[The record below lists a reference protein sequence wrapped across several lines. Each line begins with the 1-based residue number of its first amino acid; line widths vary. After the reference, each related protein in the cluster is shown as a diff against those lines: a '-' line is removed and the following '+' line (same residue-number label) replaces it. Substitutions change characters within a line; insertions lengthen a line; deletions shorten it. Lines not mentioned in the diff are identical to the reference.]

1 MENKPSDK
9 QSNMPLDK
17 ILYRVAKIE
26 SDRGEPD
33 KIWAITDIDDLIAST
48 DTDSATLYD
57 DDDDELLMSI
67 AYYKNR
73 YSDDDTSSEREPIY
87 ADPNEPESEPD
98 EEPEAELAEPET
110 PADEPEAPA
119 ETESE
124 EPAALAESDEAEQTA
139 ENEESIETEKL
150 EEPASEASFAESEE
164 TQSAG
169 ETYFTQSESEAAAE
183 APEEPEEAEAVQGS
197 ADEAES
203 EAEEAA
209 AEEVAADE
217 SEDIY
222 SDSKFEL
229 SVVKTDSEDEEATQE
244 TEPKNEADTDESDES
259 NGTDDP
265 DNSDNILT
273 LHGEEEE
280 SEAEEP
286 QSEDEAEKK
295 PTVEELFGAPASR
308 YFGEPSEKPE
318 EDSER
323 ESRAIPGLF
332 GDTVVFG
339 PMKSLSEPTKS
350 KPDDEYKTK
359 LMTAIGSAKAPQ
371 SAETIEKPGVILKRG
386 PLSETSGLEPLPQVI
401 PAEEFVGSGDDKPAS
416 IEDQPFTNPAA
427 GNQPEEE
434 QMMLSGFGEEPET
447 EKIDEDELRSE
458 LDKKRAE
465 KKKKFVLLGGIG
477 DDEPQEDEDQPEE
490 EEEEPDEQP
499 EEKKKRSE
507 KAPLEYE
514 KPEQRGR
521 VYNSLKNAASQFKTS
536 VIGLCVLEG
545 VSLLLLLV
553 PKILEWAAIDAPA
566 FDRGGAGLAA
576 ANIVLLLAS
585 FYLAFPNILSGV
597 KALANGRVTGGAV
610 GGLTFVLAFVQAI
623 LSFFNK
629 SPEGASGMFYCA
641 AAIFALLMTAENSSR
656 GTARV
661 MQNFLFCTA
670 KRKSGLYGIR
680 AIESEKDA
688 FEVGRALKM
697 GNPDILYSGRVE
709 FPADFIKNS
718 EANSPADSCIKRS
731 LIISSA
737 VSVLLA
743 VISGIITKDIFQA
756 FGVLTGAF
764 CLTSPCA
771 IELALMIP
779 LYLENRKLNSDG
791 GMIAGYDAAL
801 ECSEAVAASVD
812 SADLF
817 DRAACEM
824 HGMKDF
830 HTVRIDDVLL
840 YAVAIVLKSG
850 GPLTDV
856 FNRIIGGSTELLPPV
871 RDMIYEDRLGLS
883 ATIYNQRVLLGNRN
897 LLTHHNIEV
906 PLKSEE
912 DKVKRNGRKILYI
925 AIDSQVAAMFVFNY
939 AEDASL
945 KDSIN
950 EMADNGF
957 SLVVRTD
964 DPNVTDELIAAR
976 FGIAQKDVKMTL
988 SHGARIFSAYRDS
1001 VVNSAPAKVMHDGSA
1016 RSYFKSIAACGRLA
1030 NFASRWAVFALIV
1043 QAVVAAGAILC
1054 VALKAFAFVSPLT
1067 AVIVQTAIVAFSVI
1081 LEKFKR

>member
-1 MENKPSDK
+1 
-9 QSNMPLDK
+9 MPLDK
-17 ILYRVAKIE
+17 VLYQVAKIE
-26 SDRGEPD
+26 HDSGEPD
-33 KIWAITDIDDLIAST
+33 KIWKITDIDDLIAST
-48 DTDSATLYD
+48 DADSTALDY

-73 YSDDDTSSEREPIY
+73 YSDDDISSEYETIY
-87 ADPNEPESEPD
+87 TDPKEPESEPD
-98 EEPEAELAEPET
+98 EEPESEEAEPEN
-110 PADEPEAPA
+110 PADEPEASAEAEAEEPA
-119 ETESE
+119 EPAESDVAEQTVENKEPVSEVPFAKPEETES
-124 EPAALAESDEAEQTA
+124 
-139 ENEESIETEKL
+139 
-150 EEPASEASFAESEE
+150 
-164 TQSAG
+164 AG
-169 ETYFTQSESEAAAE
+169 ESYFESEAATESPA
-183 APEEPEEAEAVQGS
+183 EPEETEAVQES
-197 ADEAES
+197 ADEIEP
-203 EAEEAA
+203 EAEEVK
-209 AEEVAADE
+209 AEEVPADE

-222 SDSKFEL
+222 SDSKIEL
-229 SVVKTDSEDEEATQE
+229 SVVKADGEDDDIQE
-244 TEPKNEADTDESDES
+244 SEPKDEVDTDESNKTDES
-259 NGTDDP
+259 

-280 SEAEEP
+280 SED
-286 QSEDEAEKK
+286 EDEAEKK

-308 YFGEPSEKPE
+308 YFGEPTEEPE

-339 PMKSLSEPTKS
+339 PMKSLSEPTQN

-371 SAETIEKPGVILKRG
+371 STETIEKPGVILKRG

-401 PAEEFVGSGDDKPAS
+401 PAEEFVGSGDNKPAS

-465 KKKKFVLLGGIG
+465 KKKKFVLLGGLG
-477 DDEPQEDEDQPEE
+477 DDEPQEDENLPEE
-490 EEEEPDEQP
+490 KEDEPEEQP
-499 EEKKKRSE
+499 EKKRKHSE

-545 VSLLLLLV
+545 VSLLLLLI

-610 GGLTFVLAFVQAI
+610 GGLTFILALVQTI

-779 LYLENRKLNSDG
+779 LYLENRKLNSEG
-791 GMIAGYDAAL
+791 GMIASYDAAL

-897 LLTHHNIEV
+897 LLTRHNIEV

-976 FGIAQKDVKMTL
+976 FGIAQKDIKMTL

-1001 VVNSAPAKVMHDGSA
+1001 VVDSAPAKVMHDGSA

-1067 AVIVQTAIVAFSVI
+1067 AVIVQAAIVAFSVI

>member
-1 MENKPSDK
+1 
-9 QSNMPLDK
+9 MPLDK
-17 ILYRVAKIE
+17 VLYQVAKIE
-26 SDRGEPD
+26 HDSGEPD
-33 KIWAITDIDDLIAST
+33 KIWKITDIDDLIAST
-48 DTDSATLYD
+48 DADSTALDY

-73 YSDDDTSSEREPIY
+73 YSDDDISSEYETIY
-87 ADPNEPESEPD
+87 TDPKEPESEPD
-98 EEPEAELAEPET
+98 EEPEPEEAEPEI
-110 PADEPEAPA
+110 PADEPEASAEA
-119 ETESE
+119 ETE
-124 EPAALAESDEAEQTA
+124 EPAEPAESDEAEQTV
-139 ENEESIETEKL
+139 ENKEPVSEVSFAKPEETES
-150 EEPASEASFAESEE
+150 ASES
-164 TQSAG
+164 
-169 ETYFTQSESEAAAE
+169 YFESEAATESPA
-183 APEEPEEAEAVQGS
+183 EPEEAEAAQES
-197 ADEAES
+197 ADEIEP
-203 EAEEAA
+203 EAEEVK
-209 AEEVAADE
+209 AEEVPADE

-222 SDSKFEL
+222 SDSKIEL
-229 SVVKTDSEDEEATQE
+229 SVVKTDGENDDIQKS
-244 TEPKNEADTDESDES
+244 EPKDEVDTDESNKTDES
-259 NGTDDP
+259 

-280 SEAEEP
+280 SED
-286 QSEDEAEKK
+286 EDEAEKK

-308 YFGEPSEKPE
+308 YFGEPTEEPE

-339 PMKSLSEPTKS
+339 PMKSLSEPTQN

-465 KKKKFVLLGGIG
+465 KKKKFVLLGGLG
-477 DDEPQEDEDQPEE
+477 DDEPQEDENL
-490 EEEEPDEQP
+490 P
-499 EEKKKRSE
+499 EEKEDEPEEQPKKKRKHSE

-545 VSLLLLLV
+545 VSLLLLLI
-553 PKILEWAAIDAPA
+553 PKILEWAAIDASA

-610 GGLTFVLAFVQAI
+610 GGLTFILALVQTI

-629 SPEGASGMFYCA
+629 SPEGASGIFYCA

-779 LYLENRKLNSDG
+779 LYLENRKLNSEG

-976 FGIAQKDVKMTL
+976 FGIAQKDIKMTL

-1001 VVNSAPAKVMHDGSA
+1001 VVDSAPAKVMHDGSA

-1067 AVIVQTAIVAFSVI
+1067 AVIVQAAIVAFSVI

>member
-1 MENKPSDK
+1 MENKSSDRQGK
-9 QSNMPLDK
+9 ISLDK
-17 ILYRVAKIE
+17 IVREIAELE
-26 SDRGEPD
+26 SSRGEPD
-33 KIWAITDIDDLIAST
+33 KIWSLSDIDELIAST
-48 DTDSATLYD
+48 NAVSPVPADED
-57 DDDDELLMSI
+57 DAELLTSI
-67 AYYKNR
+67 QYYEDA
-73 YSDDDTSSEREPIY
+73 YSDDKASGYEPVREP
-87 ADPNEPESEPD
+87 EPEY
-98 EEPEAELAEPET
+98 EPEETAEPEQG
-110 PADEPEAPA
+110 ADEPDVDISDKTEDEVPAEPEEANEAPA
-119 ETESE
+119 EA
-124 EPAALAESDEAEQTA
+124 EPADEMPAEEAVP
-139 ENEESIETEKL
+139 EK
-150 EEPASEASFAESEE
+150 
-164 TQSAG
+164 TDSAPV
-169 ETYFTQSESEAAAE
+169 EAE
-183 APEEPEEAEAVQGS
+183 APEEEPDGAPAED
-197 ADEAES
+197 ADEAL
-203 EAEEAA
+203 AEDG
-209 AEEVAADE
+209 EE
-217 SEDIY
+217 IY

-229 SVVKTDSEDEEATQE
+229 SVAESDGDSDT
-244 TEPKNEADTDESDES
+244 DTDE
-259 NGTDDP
+259 NR
-265 DNSDNILT
+265 
-273 LHGEEEE
+273 
-280 SEAEEP
+280 EAERENVVPLNGKDETP
-286 QSEDEAEKK
+286 QDGAEEKK
-295 PTVEELFGAPASR
+295 PTVEELFGAPAAR
-308 YFGEPSEKPE
+308 YFGEPADETE
-318 EDSER
+318 DDSEN
-323 ESRAIPGLF
+323 EERAVPGLF
-332 GDTVVFG
+332 DDTVVFG
-339 PMKSLSEPTKS
+339 PMKTLSEPTRK
-350 KPDDEYKTK
+350 DGDEYKTK
-359 LMTAIGSAKAPQ
+359 LISAIGSANAPQ
-371 SAETIEKPGVILKRG
+371 SSETIEKPGVILKRG
-386 PLSETSGLEPLPQVI
+386 PLSETSGLEPLPKVI
-401 PAEEFVGSGDDKPAS
+401 PAEDFVGSENDTASS
-416 IEDQPFTNPAA
+416 IEDRPFTNPAA
-427 GNQPEEE
+427 ENRPEEE

-447 EKIDEDELRSE
+447 EKIDEDELRDE
-458 LDKKRAE
+458 LSKKRAE
-465 KKKKFVLLGGIG
+465 KKKKFVLLSNL
-477 DDEPQEDEDQPEE
+477 DENEPQQEESRPEE
-490 EEEEPDEQP
+490 KAEEPEEQP
-499 EEKKKRSE
+499 KKKKKRSE

-521 VYNSLKNAASQFKTS
+521 IYNSLKNAATQLKTS
-536 VIGLCVLEG
+536 AIGLCVIEG
-545 VSLLLLLV
+545 VALLLLLV

-576 ANIVLLLAS
+576 ANLVLLLAS
-585 FYLAFPNILSGV
+585 FYLAFPCILSGM
-597 KALANGRVTGGAV
+597 KALAKGRVTGGAA
-610 GGLTFVLAFVQAI
+610 GGITFILALVQTV

-629 SPEGASGMFYCA
+629 SPEGASGVFYCSA
-641 AAIFALLMTAENSSR
+641 AVFALLMTAENGSR
-656 GTARV
+656 GSARV

-688 FEVGRALKM
+688 FEVGRSLKM
-697 GNPDILYSGRVE
+697 GNPDILYSGKVK
-709 FPADFIKNS
+709 FPAEFIKNS
-718 EANSPADSCIKRS
+718 EANSPADSCVKRS

-743 VISGIITKDIFQA
+743 VISGIITRDFFQA

-779 LYLENRKLNSDG
+779 LYLENRKLNSEG
-791 GMIAGYDAAL
+791 GMIAGYDAAV
-801 ECSEAVAASVD
+801 ECSEAVAAAVD

-906 PLKSEE
+906 PLKSDE

-945 KDSIN
+945 KESLN

-976 FGIAQKDVKMTL
+976 FGIAQKDIKMTF

-1001 VVNSAPAKVMHDGSA
+1001 VVDSAPAKVMHDGSA

-1030 NFASRWAVFALIV
+1030 NFASRWAVFALIM

-1067 AVIVQTAIVAFSVI
+1067 AVTVQCATVLFSVI
-1081 LEKFKR
+1081 LEKFKK

>member
-1 MENKPSDK
+1 
-9 QSNMPLDK
+9 MPLDK
-17 ILYRVAKIE
+17 VLYQVAKIE
-26 SDRGEPD
+26 HDSGEPD
-33 KIWAITDIDDLIAST
+33 KIWKITDIDDLIAST
-48 DTDSATLYD
+48 DADSTALDY

-73 YSDDDTSSEREPIY
+73 YSDDDISSEYETIY
-87 ADPNEPESEPD
+87 ADPKEPESEPD
-98 EEPEAELAEPET
+98 EEPEPEEAEPEN
-110 PADEPEAPA
+110 PADEPEASAEA
-119 ETESE
+119 ETE
-124 EPAALAESDEAEQTA
+124 EPAEPAESDEAEQTV
-139 ENEESIETEKL
+139 ENKEPVSEVSFAKPEETE
-150 EEPASEASFAESEE
+150 
-164 TQSAG
+164 SAG
-169 ETYFTQSESEAAAE
+169 ESYFTEPESEAATE
-183 APEEPEEAEAVQGS
+183 APAEPEEAEAAQES
-197 ADEAES
+197 ADEIEP
-203 EAEEAA
+203 EAEEVK
-209 AEEVAADE
+209 AEEVPADE

-222 SDSKFEL
+222 SDSEFEL
-229 SVVKTDSEDEEATQE
+229 SVVKADGEDDDIQKA
-244 TEPKNEADTDESDES
+244 EPKDEVDTDESNKTDES
-259 NGTDDP
+259 

-280 SEAEEP
+280 SED
-286 QSEDEAEKK
+286 EDEAEKK

-308 YFGEPSEKPE
+308 YFGEPAEEPE

-339 PMKSLSEPTKS
+339 PMKSLSEPTQN

-401 PAEEFVGSGDDKPAS
+401 PAEEFVGSEDDKPAS

-465 KKKKFVLLGGIG
+465 KKKKFVLLGGLG
-477 DDEPQEDEDQPEE
+477 DDEPQEDENL
-490 EEEEPDEQP
+490 P
-499 EEKKKRSE
+499 EEKEDESEEQHEKKRKHSE

-545 VSLLLLLV
+545 VSLLLLLI

-610 GGLTFVLAFVQAI
+610 GGLTFILALVQTI

-718 EANSPADSCIKRS
+718 EASSPADSCIKRS

-771 IELALMIP
+771 IELALIIP
-779 LYLENRKLNSDG
+779 LYLENRKLNSEG

-939 AEDASL
+939 AEDTSL

-976 FGIAQKDVKMTL
+976 FGIAQKDIKMTL

-1001 VVNSAPAKVMHDGSA
+1001 VVDSAPAKVMHDGSA

>member
-1 MENKPSDK
+1 MENRSSDK
-9 QSNMPLDK
+9 RSKISLD
-17 ILYRVAKIE
+17 RVLREVAE
-26 SDRGEPD
+26 LENSRGEPD
-33 KIWAITDIDDLIAST
+33 RIWSLSDIDDLLAST
-48 DTDSATLYD
+48 DTDSAAPADED
-57 DDDDELLMSI
+57 DTELLSSI
-67 AYYKNR
+67 QYYEGR
-73 YSDDDTSSEREPIY
+73 YSDDDTSSEYETIYTQKEAEEP
-87 ADPNEPESEPD
+87 ADRTAEPVK
-98 EEPEAELAEPET
+98 EPEAEIVDEAEAEPEI
-110 PADEPEAPA
+110 PSAEAEIAAEPEIEESAESDDAEQADEESVEDEEPVSEESFSELE
-119 ETESE
+119 ETESVG
-124 EPAALAESDEAEQTA
+124 ES
-139 ENEESIETEKL
+139 
-150 EEPASEASFAESEE
+150 
-164 TQSAG
+164 
-169 ETYFTQSESEAAAE
+169 YFTESAAE
-183 APEEPEEAEAVQGS
+183 VPAEPEEAEAAQEI
-197 ADEAES
+197 ADEAEP
-203 EAEEAA
+203 EGEEAQV
-209 AEEVAADE
+209 EEIPADE

-222 SDSKFEL
+222 SDSKLEL
-229 SVVKTDSEDEEATQE
+229 SVVKADGEDDDIHESD
-244 TEPKNEADTDESDES
+244 NEVDTDESDES
-259 NGTDDP
+259 DETDESDK
-265 DNSDNILT
+265 DDNILT

-280 SEAEEP
+280 SEDEG
-286 QSEDEAEKK
+286 EAEKK

-308 YFGEPSEKPE
+308 YFGEPTEEPE

-339 PMKSLSEPTKS
+339 PMKSLSEPAKN

-359 LMTAIGSAKAPQ
+359 LMAAIGSAKASQ

-465 KKKKFVLLGGIG
+465 KKKKFVLLSGLG
-477 DDEPQEDEDQPEE
+477 DDEPQEDENL
-490 EEEEPDEQP
+490 P
-499 EEKKKRSE
+499 EEKEDEPEKQPEKKKKHSE

-521 VYNSLKNAASQFKTS
+521 VYNSLKNTASQFKTS

-566 FDRGGAGLAA
+566 FDCGGAGLAA

-610 GGLTFVLAFVQAI
+610 GGLTFILALVQTI

-779 LYLENRKLNSDG
+779 LYLENRKLNSEG

-1001 VVNSAPAKVMHDGSA
+1001 VVDSAPAKVMHDGSA

-1067 AVIVQTAIVAFSVI
+1067 AVIVQAAIVAFSVI

>member
-1 MENKPSDK
+1 MENKSSDRQGK
-9 QSNMPLDK
+9 ISLDK
-17 ILYRVAKIE
+17 IVREIAELE
-26 SDRGEPD
+26 SSRGEPD
-33 KIWAITDIDDLIAST
+33 KIWSLSDIDELIAST
-48 DTDSATLYD
+48 NAVSPVPADED
-57 DDDDELLMSI
+57 DAELLTSI
-67 AYYKNR
+67 QYYEDA
-73 YSDDDTSSEREPIY
+73 YSDDKASGYEPVREP
-87 ADPNEPESEPD
+87 EPEPEY
-98 EEPEAELAEPET
+98 EPEETAEPEQG
-110 PADEPEAPA
+110 ADEPDVDISDKTEDEVPAEPEEANEAPA
-119 ETESE
+119 EA
-124 EPAALAESDEAEQTA
+124 EPADEMPAEEAVP
-139 ENEESIETEKL
+139 EK
-150 EEPASEASFAESEE
+150 
-164 TQSAG
+164 TDSAPV
-169 ETYFTQSESEAAAE
+169 EAE
-183 APEEPEEAEAVQGS
+183 APEEEPDGAPAKD
-197 ADEAES
+197 ADEAP
-203 EAEEAA
+203 AEDG
-209 AEEVAADE
+209 EE
-217 SEDIY
+217 IY

-229 SVVKTDSEDEEATQE
+229 SVAESDGDGDT
-244 TEPKNEADTDESDES
+244 DTDE
-259 NGTDDP
+259 NR
-265 DNSDNILT
+265 
-273 LHGEEEE
+273 
-280 SEAEEP
+280 EAEREKVVP
-286 QSEDEAEKK
+286 LNGEDETPQDGAEEKK
-295 PTVEELFGAPASR
+295 PTVEELFGAPAAR
-308 YFGEPSEKPE
+308 YFGEPAE
-318 EDSER
+318 ETENDSEN
-323 ESRAIPGLF
+323 EERAVPGLF
-332 GDTVVFG
+332 DDTVVFG
-339 PMKSLSEPTKS
+339 PMKTLSEPTRK
-350 KPDDEYKTK
+350 DGDEYKTK
-359 LMTAIGSAKAPQ
+359 LISAIGSANAPQ
-371 SAETIEKPGVILKRG
+371 SSETIEKPGVILKRG
-386 PLSETSGLEPLPQVI
+386 PLSETSGLEPLPKVI
-401 PAEEFVGSGDDKPAS
+401 PAEDFVGSENDTASS

-427 GNQPEEE
+427 ENRPEEE

-447 EKIDEDELRSE
+447 EKIDEDELRDE
-458 LDKKRAE
+458 LSKKRAE
-465 KKKKFVLLGGIG
+465 KKKKFVLLSNL
-477 DDEPQEDEDQPEE
+477 DENEPQQEESRPEE
-490 EEEEPDEQP
+490 KAEDPEEQP
-499 EEKKKRSE
+499 KKKKKRSE

-521 VYNSLKNAASQFKTS
+521 IYNSLKNAATQLKTS
-536 VIGLCVLEG
+536 AIGLCVIEG
-545 VSLLLLLV
+545 VALLLLLV

-576 ANIVLLLAS
+576 ANLVLLLAS
-585 FYLAFPNILSGV
+585 FYLAFPCILSGI
-597 KALANGRVTGGAV
+597 KALAKGRVTGGAA
-610 GGLTFVLAFVQAI
+610 GGITFILALVQTV

-629 SPEGASGMFYCA
+629 SPEGASGVFYCSA
-641 AAIFALLMTAENSSR
+641 AVFALLMTAENGSR
-656 GTARV
+656 GSARV

-688 FEVGRALKM
+688 FEVGRSLKM
-697 GNPDILYSGRVE
+697 GNPDILYSGKVK
-709 FPADFIKNS
+709 FPAEFIKNS
-718 EANSPADSCIKRS
+718 EANSPADSCVKRS

-743 VISGIITKDIFQA
+743 VISGIITRDFFQA

-779 LYLENRKLNSDG
+779 LYLENRKLNSEG
-791 GMIAGYDAAL
+791 GMIAGYDAAV
-801 ECSEAVAASVD
+801 ECSEAVAAAVD

-906 PLKSEE
+906 PLKSDE

-945 KDSIN
+945 KESLN

-976 FGIAQKDVKMTL
+976 FGIAQKDIKMTF

-1001 VVNSAPAKVMHDGSA
+1001 VVDSAPAKVMHDGSA

-1030 NFASRWAVFALIV
+1030 NFASRWAVFALIM

-1067 AVIVQTAIVAFSVI
+1067 AVTVQCATVLFSVI
-1081 LEKFKR
+1081 LEKFKK

>member
-1 MENKPSDK
+1 
-9 QSNMPLDK
+9 MPLDK
-17 ILYRVAKIE
+17 VLYQVAKIE
-26 SDRGEPD
+26 HDSGEPD
-33 KIWAITDIDDLIAST
+33 KIWKITDIDDLIAST
-48 DTDSATLYD
+48 DADSTALDY

-73 YSDDDTSSEREPIY
+73 YSDDDISSEYETIY
-87 ADPNEPESEPD
+87 TDPKEPESEPD
-98 EEPEAELAEPET
+98 EEPEPEEAEPEI
-110 PADEPEAPA
+110 PADEPEASAEA
-119 ETESE
+119 ETE
-124 EPAALAESDEAEQTA
+124 EPAEPAESDEAEQTV
-139 ENEESIETEKL
+139 ENKEPVSEVSFANPEETE
-150 EEPASEASFAESEE
+150 
-164 TQSAG
+164 SAG
-169 ETYFTQSESEAAAE
+169 ESYFESEAATESPA
-183 APEEPEEAEAVQGS
+183 EPEETEAVQES
-197 ADEAES
+197 ADEIEP
-203 EAEEAA
+203 EAEEVK
-209 AEEVAADE
+209 AEEVPADE

-222 SDSKFEL
+222 SDSEFEL
-229 SVVKTDSEDEEATQE
+229 SVVKTDGEDDDIQE
-244 TEPKNEADTDESDES
+244 SEPKDEVDTDESNKTDES
-259 NGTDDP
+259 

-280 SEAEEP
+280 SGD
-286 QSEDEAEKK
+286 EDEAEKK

-308 YFGEPSEKPE
+308 YFGEPTEEPE

-339 PMKSLSEPTKS
+339 PMKSLSEPTQN

-465 KKKKFVLLGGIG
+465 KKKKFVLLGGLG
-477 DDEPQEDEDQPEE
+477 DDEPQEDENL
-490 EEEEPDEQP
+490 P
-499 EEKKKRSE
+499 EEKEYEPEEQHEKKRKHSE

-545 VSLLLLLV
+545 VSLLLLLI

-585 FYLAFPNILSGV
+585 FYLAFPHILSGV

-610 GGLTFVLAFVQAI
+610 GGLTFILALVQTI

-779 LYLENRKLNSDG
+779 LYLENRKLNSEG

-976 FGIAQKDVKMTL
+976 FGIAQKDIKMTL

-1001 VVNSAPAKVMHDGSA
+1001 VVDSAPAKVMHDGSA

>member
-1 MENKPSDK
+1 MENKSSDRRGK
-9 QSNMPLDK
+9 ISLDK
-17 ILYRVAKIE
+17 IVREIAELE
-26 SDRGEPD
+26 SSRGEPD
-33 KIWAITDIDDLIAST
+33 KIWSLSDIDELIAST
-48 DTDSATLYD
+48 NAVSPVPADED
-57 DDDDELLMSI
+57 DAELLTSI
-67 AYYKNR
+67 QYYEDA
-73 YSDDDTSSEREPIY
+73 YSDDKAFGYEPV
-87 ADPNEPESEPD
+87 PEPEPEY
-98 EEPEAELAEPET
+98 EPEETAEPEQG
-110 PADEPEAPA
+110 ADEPDVDISDKTEDEVPAEPEEANEAPA
-119 ETESE
+119 EA
-124 EPAALAESDEAEQTA
+124 EPADEMPAEEAVP
-139 ENEESIETEKL
+139 EK
-150 EEPASEASFAESEE
+150 
-164 TQSAG
+164 TDSAPV
-169 ETYFTQSESEAAAE
+169 EAE
-183 APEEPEEAEAVQGS
+183 APEEEPDGAPAED
-197 ADEAES
+197 ADEAL
-203 EAEEAA
+203 AEDG
-209 AEEVAADE
+209 EE
-217 SEDIY
+217 IY
-222 SDSKFEL
+222 SDSNFEL
-229 SVVKTDSEDEEATQE
+229 SVAESDGDGDT
-244 TEPKNEADTDESDES
+244 DTDE
-259 NGTDDP
+259 NR
-265 DNSDNILT
+265 
-273 LHGEEEE
+273 
-280 SEAEEP
+280 EAEREKVVP
-286 QSEDEAEKK
+286 LNGEDETPQDGAEEKK
-295 PTVEELFGAPASR
+295 PTVEELFGAPAAR
-308 YFGEPSEKPE
+308 YFGEPADETE
-318 EDSER
+318 DDSEN
-323 ESRAIPGLF
+323 EERAVPGLF
-332 GDTVVFG
+332 DDTVVFG
-339 PMKSLSEPTKS
+339 PMKTLSEPTRK
-350 KPDDEYKTK
+350 DGDEYKTK
-359 LMTAIGSAKAPQ
+359 LISAIGSANAPQ
-371 SAETIEKPGVILKRG
+371 SSETIEKPGVILKRG
-386 PLSETSGLEPLPQVI
+386 PLSETSGLEPLPKVI
-401 PAEEFVGSGDDKPAS
+401 PAEDFVGSENDTASS

-427 GNQPEEE
+427 ENRPEEE

-447 EKIDEDELRSE
+447 EKIDEDELRDE
-458 LDKKRAE
+458 LSKKRAE
-465 KKKKFVLLGGIG
+465 KKKKFVLLSNL
-477 DDEPQEDEDQPEE
+477 DENEPQQEESRPEE
-490 EEEEPDEQP
+490 KAEEPEEQP
-499 EEKKKRSE
+499 KKKKKRSE

-521 VYNSLKNAASQFKTS
+521 IYNSLKNAATQLKTS
-536 VIGLCVLEG
+536 AIGLCVIEG
-545 VSLLLLLV
+545 VALLLLLV

-576 ANIVLLLAS
+576 ANLVLLLAS
-585 FYLAFPNILSGV
+585 FYLAFPCILSGM
-597 KALANGRVTGGAV
+597 KALAKGRVTGGAA
-610 GGLTFVLAFVQAI
+610 GGITFILALVQTV

-629 SPEGASGMFYCA
+629 SPEGASGVFYCSA
-641 AAIFALLMTAENSSR
+641 AVFALLMTAENGSR
-656 GTARV
+656 GSARV

-688 FEVGRALKM
+688 FEVGRSLKM
-697 GNPDILYSGRVE
+697 GNPDILYSGKVK
-709 FPADFIKNS
+709 FPAEFIKNS
-718 EANSPADSCIKRS
+718 EANSPADSCVKRS

-743 VISGIITKDIFQA
+743 VISGIITRDFFQA

-779 LYLENRKLNSDG
+779 LYLENRKLNSEG
-791 GMIAGYDAAL
+791 GMIAGYDAAV
-801 ECSEAVAASVD
+801 ECSEAVAAAVD

-906 PLKSEE
+906 PLKSDE

-945 KDSIN
+945 KESLN

-976 FGIAQKDVKMTL
+976 FGIAQKDIKMTL

-1001 VVNSAPAKVMHDGSA
+1001 VVDSAPAKVMHDGSA

-1030 NFASRWAVFALIV
+1030 NFASRWAVFALIM

-1067 AVIVQTAIVAFSVI
+1067 AVTVQCATVLFSVI
-1081 LEKFKR
+1081 LEKFKK

>member
-1 MENKPSDK
+1 
-9 QSNMPLDK
+9 MPLDK
-17 ILYRVAKIE
+17 VLYQVAKIE
-26 SDRGEPD
+26 HDSGEPD
-33 KIWAITDIDDLIAST
+33 KIWKITDIDDLIAST
-48 DTDSATLYD
+48 DADSTALDY

-73 YSDDDTSSEREPIY
+73 YSDDDISSEYETIY
-87 ADPNEPESEPD
+87 TDPKEPESEPD
-98 EEPEAELAEPET
+98 EEPEPEEAEPEN
-110 PADEPEAPA
+110 PADEAEASAEA
-119 ETESE
+119 ETE
-124 EPAALAESDEAEQTA
+124 EPAEPAESDEAEQTV
-139 ENEESIETEKL
+139 ENKEPVSGVSFAKPEETE
-150 EEPASEASFAESEE
+150 SVGES
-164 TQSAG
+164 
-169 ETYFTQSESEAAAE
+169 YFESEAATE
-183 APEEPEEAEAVQGS
+183 APAEPEETEAAQES
-197 ADEAES
+197 ADEIEP
-203 EAEEAA
+203 EAEEVK
-209 AEEVAADE
+209 AEEVPADE

-222 SDSKFEL
+222 SDSEFEL
-229 SVVKTDSEDEEATQE
+229 SVVKADGEDDDIQE
-244 TEPKNEADTDESDES
+244 SEPKDEVDTDESNKTDES
-259 NGTDDP
+259 

-280 SEAEEP
+280 SGD
-286 QSEDEAEKK
+286 EDEAEKK

-308 YFGEPSEKPE
+308 YFGEPTEEPE

-339 PMKSLSEPTKS
+339 PMKSLSEPTQN

-465 KKKKFVLLGGIG
+465 KKKKFVLLGGLG
-477 DDEPQEDEDQPEE
+477 DDEPQEDENLPEE
-490 EEEEPDEQP
+490 KEDEPEEQP
-499 EEKKKRSE
+499 EKKKKHSE

-545 VSLLLLLV
+545 VSLLLLLI

-610 GGLTFVLAFVQAI
+610 GGLTFILALVQTI

-779 LYLENRKLNSDG
+779 LYLENRKLNSEG

-976 FGIAQKDVKMTL
+976 FGIAQKDIKMTL

-1001 VVNSAPAKVMHDGSA
+1001 VVDSAPAKVMHDGSA

>member
-1 MENKPSDK
+1 
-9 QSNMPLDK
+9 MPLDK
-17 ILYRVAKIE
+17 VLYQVAKIE
-26 SDRGEPD
+26 HDSGEPD
-33 KIWAITDIDDLIAST
+33 KIWKITDIDDLIAST
-48 DTDSATLYD
+48 DADSTALDY

-73 YSDDDTSSEREPIY
+73 YSDDDISSEYETIY
-87 ADPNEPESEPD
+87 TDPKEPESEPD
-98 EEPEAELAEPET
+98 EEPEPEEAEPEI
-110 PADEPEAPA
+110 PADEPEASAEA
-119 ETESE
+119 ETE
-124 EPAALAESDEAEQTA
+124 EPAEPAESDEAEQTV
-139 ENEESIETEKL
+139 ENKEPVSEVSFAKPEETE
-150 EEPASEASFAESEE
+150 
-164 TQSAG
+164 SAG
-169 ETYFTQSESEAAAE
+169 ESYFESEAATE
-183 APEEPEEAEAVQGS
+183 APVEP
-197 ADEAES
+197 
-203 EAEEAA
+203 EAEEVK
-209 AEEVAADE
+209 AEEVPADE

-222 SDSKFEL
+222 SDSKIEL
-229 SVVKTDSEDEEATQE
+229 SVVKADGEDDDIQE
-244 TEPKNEADTDESDES
+244 SEPKDEVDTDESNKTDES
-259 NGTDDP
+259 

-280 SEAEEP
+280 SED
-286 QSEDEAEKK
+286 EDEAEKK

-308 YFGEPSEKPE
+308 YFGEPTEEPE

-339 PMKSLSEPTKS
+339 PMKTLSEPTQN

-465 KKKKFVLLGGIG
+465 KKKKFVLLGGLG
-477 DDEPQEDEDQPEE
+477 DDEPQEDENPPEE
-490 EEEEPDEQP
+490 KEDEPEEQP
-499 EEKKKRSE
+499 EKKRKHSE

-545 VSLLLLLV
+545 VSLLLLLI

-610 GGLTFVLAFVQAI
+610 GGLTFILALVQTI

-779 LYLENRKLNSDG
+779 LYLENRKLNSEG

-976 FGIAQKDVKMTL
+976 FGIAQKDIKMTL

-1001 VVNSAPAKVMHDGSA
+1001 VVDSAPAKVMHDGSA

-1067 AVIVQTAIVAFSVI
+1067 AVIVQAAIVAFSVI

>member
-1 MENKPSDK
+1 
-9 QSNMPLDK
+9 MPLDK
-17 ILYRVAKIE
+17 VLYQVAKIE
-26 SDRGEPD
+26 HDSGEPD
-33 KIWAITDIDDLIAST
+33 KIWKITDIDDLIAST
-48 DTDSATLYD
+48 DADSTALDY

-73 YSDDDTSSEREPIY
+73 YSDDDISSEYETIY
-87 ADPNEPESEPD
+87 TDPKEPESEPD
-98 EEPEAELAEPET
+98 EEPEPEEAEPEI
-110 PADEPEAPA
+110 PADELEASAEA
-119 ETESE
+119 ETE
-124 EPAALAESDEAEQTA
+124 EPAEPAESDEAEQTV
-139 ENEESIETEKL
+139 ENKEPVSEVSFANPEETE
-150 EEPASEASFAESEE
+150 
-164 TQSAG
+164 SAG
-169 ETYFTQSESEAAAE
+169 ESYFESEAATESPA
-183 APEEPEEAEAVQGS
+183 EPEETEAVQES
-197 ADEAES
+197 ADEIEP
-203 EAEEAA
+203 EAEEVK
-209 AEEVAADE
+209 AEEVPADE

-222 SDSKFEL
+222 SDSEFEL
-229 SVVKTDSEDEEATQE
+229 SVVKTDGEDDDIQE
-244 TEPKNEADTDESDES
+244 SEPKDEVDTDESNKTDES
-259 NGTDDP
+259 

-280 SEAEEP
+280 SGD
-286 QSEDEAEKK
+286 EDEAEKK

-308 YFGEPSEKPE
+308 YFGEPTEEPE

-339 PMKSLSEPTKS
+339 PMKSLSEPTQN

-465 KKKKFVLLGGIG
+465 KKKKFVLLGGLG
-477 DDEPQEDEDQPEE
+477 DDEPQEDENL
-490 EEEEPDEQP
+490 P
-499 EEKKKRSE
+499 EEKEYELEEQHEKKRKHSE

-545 VSLLLLLV
+545 VSLLLLLI

-610 GGLTFVLAFVQAI
+610 GGLTFILALVQTI

-779 LYLENRKLNSDG
+779 LYLENRKLNSEG

-976 FGIAQKDVKMTL
+976 FGIAQKDIKMTL

-1001 VVNSAPAKVMHDGSA
+1001 VVDSAPAKVMHDGSA

>member
-1 MENKPSDK
+1 
-9 QSNMPLDK
+9 MPLDK
-17 ILYRVAKIE
+17 VLYQVAKIE
-26 SDRGEPD
+26 HDSGEPD
-33 KIWAITDIDDLIAST
+33 KIWKITDIDDLIAST
-48 DTDSATLYD
+48 GADSAALDY

-73 YSDDDTSSEREPIY
+73 YSDDDISSEYETIY
-87 ADPNEPESEPD
+87 TDPKEPESEPD
-98 EEPEAELAEPET
+98 EEPEPEEAEPEN
-110 PADEPEAPA
+110 PADEPEASAEA
-119 ETESE
+119 ETE
-124 EPAALAESDEAEQTA
+124 EPAEPAESDEAAQTV
-139 ENEESIETEKL
+139 ENKEPVSEVSFAKPEETE
-150 EEPASEASFAESEE
+150 
-164 TQSAG
+164 SAG
-169 ETYFTQSESEAAAE
+169 ESYFESEAATESPAE
-183 APEEPEEAEAVQGS
+183 PKEAEAAQES
-197 ADEAES
+197 ADEAETES
-203 EAEEAA
+203 KDVK
-209 AEEVAADE
+209 AEEVPADE
-217 SEDIY
+217 NEDIY

-229 SVVKTDSEDEEATQE
+229 SVVKADSEDDDIQESE
-244 TEPKNEADTDESDES
+244 TENEDNTDESDES
-259 NGTDDP
+259 NETDEQNKD
-265 DNSDNILT
+265 DNILT

-280 SEAEEP
+280 SED
-286 QSEDEAEKK
+286 EDEAEKK

-308 YFGEPSEKPE
+308 YFGEPSEEPE

-339 PMKSLSEPTKS
+339 PMKSLSEPTQN

-359 LMTAIGSAKAPQ
+359 LMTAIGSAKEPQ

-465 KKKKFVLLGGIG
+465 KKKKFVLLSGLG
-477 DDEPQEDEDQPEE
+477 DDEPQEDENLPEE
-490 EEEEPDEQP
+490 KEDEPEEQP
-499 EEKKKRSE
+499 EKKKKHSE

-545 VSLLLLLV
+545 VSLLLLLI

-610 GGLTFVLAFVQAI
+610 GGLTFILALVQTI

-779 LYLENRKLNSDG
+779 LYLENRKLNSEG

-976 FGIAQKDVKMTL
+976 FGIAQKDIKMTL

-1001 VVNSAPAKVMHDGSA
+1001 VVDSALAKVMHDGSA

-1067 AVIVQTAIVAFSVI
+1067 AVIVQAAIVAFSVI

>member
-9 QSNMPLDK
+9 RSNMPLDK
-17 ILYRVAKIE
+17 VLYQVAKIE
-26 SDRGEPD
+26 HDSGEPD
-33 KIWAITDIDDLIAST
+33 KIWKITDIDDLIAST
-48 DTDSATLYD
+48 GADSTALDY

-73 YSDDDTSSEREPIY
+73 YSDDDISSEYETIY
-87 ADPNEPESEPD
+87 TDPKEPESEPD
-98 EEPEAELAEPET
+98 EEPEPEEDEPEN
-110 PADEPEAPA
+110 PADEPEASAEA
-119 ETESE
+119 ETE
-124 EPAALAESDEAEQTA
+124 EPAEPAESDEAAQTV
-139 ENEESIETEKL
+139 ENKEPVSEVSFAKPEETE
-150 EEPASEASFAESEE
+150 
-164 TQSAG
+164 SAG
-169 ETYFTQSESEAAAE
+169 ESYFENEAATESLA
-183 APEEPEEAEAVQGS
+183 EPEEAEAAQES
-197 ADEAES
+197 ADEAETES
-203 EAEEAA
+203 KDVK
-209 AEEVAADE
+209 AEEVPADE
-217 SEDIY
+217 NEDIY

-229 SVVKTDSEDEEATQE
+229 SVVKADSEDDDIQE
-244 TEPKNEADTDESDES
+244 SEPKDEVDTDESNDSDES
-259 NGTDDP
+259 

-273 LHGEEEE
+273 LRGEEEE
-280 SEAEEP
+280 SED
-286 QSEDEAEKK
+286 EDEAEKK

-308 YFGEPSEKPE
+308 YFGEPSEEPE

-339 PMKSLSEPTKS
+339 PMKSLSEPTQN

-359 LMTAIGSAKAPQ
+359 LMTAIGSAKEPQ

-465 KKKKFVLLGGIG
+465 KKKKFVLLSGLG
-477 DDEPQEDEDQPEE
+477 DEEPQEDENL
-490 EEEEPDEQP
+490 P
-499 EEKKKRSE
+499 EEKEDEPEEQHEKKKKHSE

-553 PKILEWAAIDAPA
+553 PKILEWAAIDAPT

-610 GGLTFVLAFVQAI
+610 GGLTFILALVQTI

-779 LYLENRKLNSDG
+779 LYLENRKLNSEG

-976 FGIAQKDVKMTL
+976 FGIAQKDIKMTL

-1001 VVNSAPAKVMHDGSA
+1001 VVDSAPAKVMHDGSA

-1067 AVIVQTAIVAFSVI
+1067 AVIVQAVIVAFSVI

>member
-1 MENKPSDK
+1 
-9 QSNMPLDK
+9 MPLDK
-17 ILYRVAKIE
+17 VLYQVAKIE
-26 SDRGEPD
+26 HDSGEPD
-33 KIWAITDIDDLIAST
+33 KIWKITDIDDLIAST
-48 DTDSATLYD
+48 DADSTALDY

-73 YSDDDTSSEREPIY
+73 YSDDDISSEYETIY
-87 ADPNEPESEPD
+87 TDPKEPESEPD
-98 EEPEAELAEPET
+98 EEPEPEEAEPEN
-110 PADEPEAPA
+110 PADEPEASAEA
-119 ETESE
+119 ETE
-124 EPAALAESDEAEQTA
+124 EPAEPAESDEAEQTV
-139 ENEESIETEKL
+139 ENKEPVSEVSFAKPEETE
-150 EEPASEASFAESEE
+150 
-164 TQSAG
+164 SAG
-169 ETYFTQSESEAAAE
+169 ESYFESSAATE
-183 APEEPEEAEAVQGS
+183 APAEPEETEAAQES
-197 ADEAES
+197 ADEIGP
-203 EAEEAA
+203 EAEEVK
-209 AEEVAADE
+209 AEEVPADE
-217 SEDIY
+217 SENIY

-229 SVVKTDSEDEEATQE
+229 SVVKADSEDDDIQE
-244 TEPKNEADTDESDES
+244 SEPKYEVDTDESNKTDES
-259 NGTDDP
+259 

-280 SEAEEP
+280 SED
-286 QSEDEAEKK
+286 EDETEKK

-308 YFGEPSEKPE
+308 YFGEPTEEPE

-339 PMKSLSEPTKS
+339 PMKSLSEPTQN

-465 KKKKFVLLGGIG
+465 KKKKFVLLGGLG
-477 DDEPQEDEDQPEE
+477 DDEPQEDENL
-490 EEEEPDEQP
+490 P
-499 EEKKKRSE
+499 EEKEDEPEEQHEKKKKHSE
-507 KAPLEYE
+507 KVPLEYE

-545 VSLLLLLV
+545 VSLLLLLI

-585 FYLAFPNILSGV
+585 FYLAFPNILSGI

-610 GGLTFVLAFVQAI
+610 GGLTFILALVQAI

-629 SPEGASGMFYCA
+629 SPEGASGIFYCA

-779 LYLENRKLNSDG
+779 LYLENRKLNSEG

-976 FGIAQKDVKMTL
+976 FGIAQKDIKMTL

-1001 VVNSAPAKVMHDGSA
+1001 VVDSAPAKVMHDGSA

-1067 AVIVQTAIVAFSVI
+1067 AVIVQAAIVAFSVI

>member
-1 MENKPSDK
+1 
-9 QSNMPLDK
+9 MPLDK
-17 ILYRVAKIE
+17 VLYQVAKIE
-26 SDRGEPD
+26 HDSGEPD
-33 KIWAITDIDDLIAST
+33 KIWKITDIDDLIAST
-48 DTDSATLYD
+48 DADSTALDY

-73 YSDDDTSSEREPIY
+73 YSDDDISSEYETIY
-87 ADPNEPESEPD
+87 TDPKEPESEPD
-98 EEPEAELAEPET
+98 EEPEPEEAEPEN
-110 PADEPEAPA
+110 PADEPEASAEA
-119 ETESE
+119 ETE
-124 EPAALAESDEAEQTA
+124 EPAEPAESDEAEQTV
-139 ENEESIETEKL
+139 ENKEPVSEVSFAKPEETES
-150 EEPASEASFAESEE
+150 ASES
-164 TQSAG
+164 
-169 ETYFTQSESEAAAE
+169 YFESEAATESPA
-183 APEEPEEAEAVQGS
+183 EPEETEAVQES
-197 ADEAES
+197 VDEIEP
-203 EAEEAA
+203 EAEEVK
-209 AEEVAADE
+209 AEEVPADE

-222 SDSKFEL
+222 SDSKIEL
-229 SVVKTDSEDEEATQE
+229 SVVKADGEDDNIQE
-244 TEPKNEADTDESDES
+244 SEPKDEVDTDESNKTEES
-259 NGTDDP
+259 

-280 SEAEEP
+280 SED
-286 QSEDEAEKK
+286 EDEAEKK

-308 YFGEPSEKPE
+308 YFGEPTEEPE

-339 PMKSLSEPTKS
+339 PMKSLSEPTQN

-465 KKKKFVLLGGIG
+465 KKKKFVLLGGLG
-477 DDEPQEDEDQPEE
+477 DDEPQEDENL
-490 EEEEPDEQP
+490 P
-499 EEKKKRSE
+499 EEKEYEPEEQHEKKRKHSE

-545 VSLLLLLV
+545 VSLLLLLI

-597 KALANGRVTGGAV
+597 KALANGRVTSGAV
-610 GGLTFVLAFVQAI
+610 GGLTFILALVQTI

-641 AAIFALLMTAENSSR
+641 ATIFALLMTAENSSR

-779 LYLENRKLNSDG
+779 LYLENRKLNSEG

-976 FGIAQKDVKMTL
+976 FGIAQKDIKMTL

-1001 VVNSAPAKVMHDGSA
+1001 VVDSAPAKVMHDGSA

-1067 AVIVQTAIVAFSVI
+1067 AVIVQAAIVAFSVI

>member
-1 MENKPSDK
+1 
-9 QSNMPLDK
+9 MPLDK
-17 ILYRVAKIE
+17 VLYQVAKIE
-26 SDRGEPD
+26 HDSGEPD
-33 KIWAITDIDDLIAST
+33 KIWKITDIDDLIAST
-48 DTDSATLYD
+48 GADSTALDY

-73 YSDDDTSSEREPIY
+73 YSDDDISSEHESIYTQREAEDS
-87 ADPNEPESEPD
+87 ADRTAESVK
-98 EEPEAELAEPET
+98 EPEAEIVDEAEAEPEI
-110 PADEPEAPA
+110 PSAEAEIAAEPEI
-119 ETESE
+119 E
-124 EPAALAESDEAEQTA
+124 EPAESDEAAQTV
-139 ENEESIETEKL
+139 ENKEPVSEVSFAKPEETE
-150 EEPASEASFAESEE
+150 
-164 TQSAG
+164 SAG
-169 ETYFTQSESEAAAE
+169 ESYFESEAATESPA
-183 APEEPEEAEAVQGS
+183 EPEEAEAAQES
-197 ADEAES
+197 ADEAETKS
-203 EAEEAA
+203 KDVK
-209 AEEVAADE
+209 AEEVPADE
-217 SEDIY
+217 NEDIY

-229 SVVKTDSEDEEATQE
+229 SVVKADSEDDDIQESE
-244 TEPKNEADTDESDES
+244 TENEDNTNESDES
-259 NGTDDP
+259 NETDEQNKD
-265 DNSDNILT
+265 DNILT

-280 SEAEEP
+280 SED
-286 QSEDEAEKK
+286 EDEAEKK

-308 YFGEPSEKPE
+308 YFGEPSEEPE

-339 PMKSLSEPTKS
+339 PMKSLSEPTQN

-465 KKKKFVLLGGIG
+465 KKKKFVLLGGLG
-477 DDEPQEDEDQPEE
+477 DDEPQEDENL
-490 EEEEPDEQP
+490 P
-499 EEKKKRSE
+499 EEKEDEPEEQHEKKKKHSE

-545 VSLLLLLV
+545 VSLLLLLI

-610 GGLTFVLAFVQAI
+610 GGLTFILALVQTI

-779 LYLENRKLNSDG
+779 LYLENRKLNSEG

-976 FGIAQKDVKMTL
+976 FGIAQKDIKMTL

-1001 VVNSAPAKVMHDGSA
+1001 VVDSAPAKVMHDGSA

-1067 AVIVQTAIVAFSVI
+1067 AVIVQAAIVAFSVI

>member
-1 MENKPSDK
+1 
-9 QSNMPLDK
+9 MPLDK
-17 ILYRVAKIE
+17 VLYQVAKIE
-26 SDRGEPD
+26 HDSGEPD
-33 KIWAITDIDDLIAST
+33 KIWKITDIDDLIAST
-48 DTDSATLYD
+48 GADSAALDY

-73 YSDDDTSSEREPIY
+73 YSDDDISSEYETIY
-87 ADPNEPESEPD
+87 TDPKEPESEPD
-98 EEPEAELAEPET
+98 EEPEPELAEPEN
-110 PADEPEAPA
+110 PADEPEASAEA
-119 ETESE
+119 ETE
-124 EPAALAESDEAEQTA
+124 EPAEPAESDEATQTV
-139 ENEESIETEKL
+139 ENKEPVSEVSFAKPEETE
-150 EEPASEASFAESEE
+150 
-164 TQSAG
+164 SAG
-169 ETYFTQSESEAAAE
+169 ESYFESEAATESPA
-183 APEEPEEAEAVQGS
+183 EPEEAEAAQES
-197 ADEAES
+197 ADEAETES
-203 EAEEAA
+203 KDVKV
-209 AEEVAADE
+209 EEVPADE
-217 SEDIY
+217 NEDIY

-229 SVVKTDSEDEEATQE
+229 SVVKTDSEDDDIQESE
-244 TEPKNEADTDESDES
+244 TENEDNTDESDES
-259 NGTDDP
+259 NETDEQNKD
-265 DNSDNILT
+265 DNILT

-280 SEAEEP
+280 SED
-286 QSEDEAEKK
+286 EDEAEKK

-308 YFGEPSEKPE
+308 YFGEPTEEPE

-339 PMKSLSEPTKS
+339 PMKSLSEPTQN

-359 LMTAIGSAKAPQ
+359 LMTAIGSAKEPQ

-465 KKKKFVLLGGIG
+465 KKKKFVLLSGLG
-477 DDEPQEDEDQPEE
+477 DDEPQEDENL
-490 EEEEPDEQP
+490 P
-499 EEKKKRSE
+499 EEKEDEPEEQHEKKKKHSE

-610 GGLTFVLAFVQAI
+610 GGLTFILALVQTI

-629 SPEGASGMFYCA
+629 SPKGASGMFYCA

-779 LYLENRKLNSDG
+779 LYLENRKLNSEG

-939 AEDASL
+939 AEDSSL

-976 FGIAQKDVKMTL
+976 FGIAQKDIKMTL

-1001 VVNSAPAKVMHDGSA
+1001 VVDSAPAKVMHDGSA

-1067 AVIVQTAIVAFSVI
+1067 AVIVQAAIVAFSVI

>member
-1 MENKPSDK
+1 MENRSSDK
-9 QSNMPLDK
+9 RSKISLD
-17 ILYRVAKIE
+17 RVLREVAE
-26 SDRGEPD
+26 LENSRGEPD
-33 KIWAITDIDDLIAST
+33 RIWSLSDIDDLLAST
-48 DTDSATLYD
+48 DTDSSSPADED
-57 DDDDELLMSI
+57 DTELLTSI
-67 AYYKNR
+67 QYYEDR
-73 YSDDDTSSEREPIY
+73 YSDDDTPSESEPIY
-87 ADPNEPESEPD
+87 TQQGAEEPADRTAEPVK
-98 EEPEAELAEPET
+98 EPEAEIVDEAEAEPEI
-110 PADEPEAPA
+110 PSAEAEIAAEPEIEESAESDDAEQADEESVEGEEPVSEESFSELE
-119 ETESE
+119 ETESVGE
-124 EPAALAESDEAEQTA
+124 SYFTESAAEVPTEPEKAEAAQEIANEAEP
-139 ENEESIETEKL
+139 EIE
-150 EEPASEASFAESEE
+150 
-164 TQSAG
+164 
-169 ETYFTQSESEAAAE
+169 E
-183 APEEPEEAEAVQGS
+183 APVEEA
-197 ADEAES
+197 
-203 EAEEAA
+203 
-209 AEEVAADE
+209 AADE

-222 SDSKFEL
+222 SDSKLEL
-229 SVVKTDSEDEEATQE
+229 SVVKADGEDDDVYESD
-244 TEPKNEADTDESDES
+244 NEVDTDESDES
-259 NGTDDP
+259 DETDESDK
-265 DNSDNILT
+265 DDNILT

-280 SEAEEP
+280 P
-286 QSEDEAEKK
+286 KDEDEAEKK

-308 YFGEPSEKPE
+308 YFGEPTEEPE

-332 GDTVVFG
+332 GDTVVFD
-339 PMKSLSEPTKS
+339 PMKSLSEPAQS

-359 LMTAIGSAKAPQ
+359 LMAAIGSAKAPQ

-447 EKIDEDELRSE
+447 EKIDEDELRNE

-465 KKKKFVLLGGIG
+465 KKKKFVLLSGLG
-477 DDEPQEDEDQPEE
+477 DDEPQEDENL
-490 EEEEPDEQP
+490 P
-499 EEKKKRSE
+499 EEKEDEPEKQPEKKKKHSE

-610 GGLTFVLAFVQAI
+610 GGLTFILALVQTI

-779 LYLENRKLNSDG
+779 LYLENRKLNAEG

-1001 VVNSAPAKVMHDGSA
+1001 VVDSAPAKVMHDGSA

-1067 AVIVQTAIVAFSVI
+1067 AVVVQAAIVAFSVI
-1081 LEKFKR
+1081 LEKFKK

>member
-1 MENKPSDK
+1 
-9 QSNMPLDK
+9 MPLDK
-17 ILYRVAKIE
+17 VLYQVAKIKHD
-26 SDRGEPD
+26 SGEPD
-33 KIWAITDIDDLIAST
+33 KIWEITDIDDLIAST
-48 DTDSATLYD
+48 YADSTALDY

-67 AYYKNR
+67 AYYKDR
-73 YSDDDTSSEREPIY
+73 YSDDDISSEYETIY
-87 ADPNEPESEPD
+87 TDPKEPESEPD
-98 EEPEAELAEPET
+98 EEPEPEEAEPEN
-110 PADEPEAPA
+110 PADEPEASAEA
-119 ETESE
+119 ETE
-124 EPAALAESDEAEQTA
+124 EPAEPAESDEAEQTV
-139 ENEESIETEKL
+139 ENKEPVSEVTFAKPEETE
-150 EEPASEASFAESEE
+150 
-164 TQSAG
+164 SAG
-169 ETYFTQSESEAAAE
+169 ESYFESEAATESPA
-183 APEEPEEAEAVQGS
+183 EPEEAEAAQES
-197 ADEAES
+197 ADEIEP
-203 EAEEAA
+203 EAEKVK
-209 AEEVAADE
+209 AEKVPADE

-229 SVVKTDSEDEEATQE
+229 SVVKADGEDDDIQE
-244 TEPKNEADTDESDES
+244 SEPKDEVDTDESNKTDES
-259 NGTDDP
+259 

-280 SEAEEP
+280 SED
-286 QSEDEAEKK
+286 EDEAEKK

-308 YFGEPSEKPE
+308 YFGEPSETPE

-339 PMKSLSEPTKS
+339 PMKSLSEPTQN

-465 KKKKFVLLGGIG
+465 KKKKFVLLTGLG
-477 DDEPQEDEDQPEE
+477 DEEPQEDENLPEE
-490 EEEEPDEQP
+490 KEDEPEEQP
-499 EEKKKRSE
+499 EKKKKHSE

-545 VSLLLLLV
+545 VSLLLLLI

-610 GGLTFVLAFVQAI
+610 GGLTFILALVQTI

-656 GTARV
+656 GTERV
-661 MQNFLFCTA
+661 MQNFLFCIA

-779 LYLENRKLNSDG
+779 LYLENRKLNSEG

-976 FGIAQKDVKMTL
+976 FGIAQKDIKMTL

-1001 VVNSAPAKVMHDGSA
+1001 VVDSAPAKVMHDGSA

-1067 AVIVQTAIVAFSVI
+1067 AVIVQAAIVAFSVI

>member
-1 MENKPSDK
+1 
-9 QSNMPLDK
+9 MPLDK
-17 ILYRVAKIE
+17 VLYQVAKIE
-26 SDRGEPD
+26 HDSGEPD
-33 KIWAITDIDDLIAST
+33 KIWKITDIDDLIAST
-48 DTDSATLYD
+48 DADSTALDY

-73 YSDDDTSSEREPIY
+73 YSDDDISSEYETIY
-87 ADPNEPESEPD
+87 ADPKEPESEPD
-98 EEPEAELAEPET
+98 EEPEPEEAEPEI
-110 PADEPEAPA
+110 PADEPEASAEA
-119 ETESE
+119 ETE
-124 EPAALAESDEAEQTA
+124 EPAEPAESDEAEQTV
-139 ENEESIETEKL
+139 ENKEPVSEVSFAKPEETE
-150 EEPASEASFAESEE
+150 
-164 TQSAG
+164 SAG
-169 ETYFTQSESEAAAE
+169 ESYFTEPESEAAAE
-183 APEEPEEAEAVQGS
+183 APAEPEETEAAQES
-197 ADEAES
+197 ADEIEP
-203 EAEEAA
+203 EAEKVK
-209 AEEVAADE
+209 AEKVPADE

-222 SDSKFEL
+222 SDSEFEL
-229 SVVKTDSEDEEATQE
+229 SVVKTDGEDDDIQE
-244 TEPKNEADTDESDES
+244 SEPKDEVDTDESNKTDES
-259 NGTDDP
+259 

-280 SEAEEP
+280 SED
-286 QSEDEAEKK
+286 EDEAEKK

-308 YFGEPSEKPE
+308 YFGEPTEEPE
-318 EDSER
+318 ENSER

-339 PMKSLSEPTKS
+339 PMKSLSEPTQN

-401 PAEEFVGSGDDKPAS
+401 PAEEFVGSGDDKPVS

-465 KKKKFVLLGGIG
+465 KKKKFVLLGGLG
-477 DDEPQEDEDQPEE
+477 DDEPQEDENL
-490 EEEEPDEQP
+490 P
-499 EEKKKRSE
+499 EEKEDEPEEQPKKKRKHSE

-545 VSLLLLLV
+545 VSLLLLLI

-610 GGLTFVLAFVQAI
+610 GGLTFILALVQTI

-779 LYLENRKLNSDG
+779 LYLENRKLNAEG

-856 FNRIIGGSTELLPPV
+856 FNRIIGGSHELLPPV

-976 FGIAQKDVKMTL
+976 FGIAQKDIKMTL

-1001 VVNSAPAKVMHDGSA
+1001 VVDSAPAKVMHDGSA

-1067 AVIVQTAIVAFSVI
+1067 AVIVQAAIVAFSVI

>member
-1 MENKPSDK
+1 MENRPSDK
-9 QSNMPLDK
+9 RSKISLDK
-17 ILYRVAKIE
+17 VLREVAE
-26 SDRGEPD
+26 LENSRGEPD
-33 KIWAITDIDDLIAST
+33 RIWSLSDIDDLLAST
-48 DTDSATLYD
+48 GSDSAAPADED
-57 DDDDELLMSI
+57 DTELLTSI
-67 AYYKNR
+67 DYYKDR
-73 YSDDDTSSEREPIY
+73 YSDDDTSSEYETIYTQREAEEP
-87 ADPNEPESEPD
+87 ADRTAETVK
-98 EEPEAELAEPET
+98 EPEAELADEPET
-110 PADEPEAPA
+110 EPEIPPAEAEIAAEPEIEESAESDDAEQADEEAVEDEEPASDVSSAELNTPEESVDEASSIESKSESAAEAPA
-119 ETESE
+119 E
-124 EPAALAESDEAEQTA
+124 
-139 ENEESIETEKL
+139 
-150 EEPASEASFAESEE
+150 
-164 TQSAG
+164 
-169 ETYFTQSESEAAAE
+169 
-183 APEEPEEAEAVQGS
+183 PEEEAEAAQES
-197 ADEAES
+197 ADEAEP
-203 EAEEAA
+203 EGEEAPV
-209 AEEVAADE
+209 EEAAADE

-229 SVVKTDSEDEEATQE
+229 SVVKADGEDEEDAQE
-244 TEPKNEADTDESDES
+244 TEPDNEADTDESDES
-259 NGTDDP
+259 NESDEP

-273 LHGEEEE
+273 LRGEEEE
-280 SEAEEP
+280 SED
-286 QSEDEAEKK
+286 EDEAEKK

-339 PMKSLSEPTKS
+339 PMKSLSEPAQS

-359 LMTAIGSAKAPQ
+359 LMTAIGSAKEPQ

-447 EKIDEDELRSE
+447 EKIDEDELRNE

-465 KKKKFVLLGGIG
+465 KKKKFVLLGGLG
-477 DDEPQEDEDQPEE
+477 DDEPQEDENLPEEKEDEPEDQPE
-490 EEEEPDEQP
+490 
-499 EEKKKRSE
+499 KKRKHSE

-610 GGLTFVLAFVQAI
+610 GGLTFILALVQTI

-779 LYLENRKLNSDG
+779 LYLENRKLNSEG

-976 FGIAQKDVKMTL
+976 FGIAQKDIKMTL

-1001 VVNSAPAKVMHDGSA
+1001 VVDSAPAKVMHDGSA

-1067 AVIVQTAIVAFSVI
+1067 AVIVQAAIVAFSVI

>member
-1 MENKPSDK
+1 
-9 QSNMPLDK
+9 MPLDK
-17 ILYRVAKIE
+17 VLYQVAKIE
-26 SDRGEPD
+26 HDSGEPD
-33 KIWAITDIDDLIAST
+33 KIWKITDIDDLIAST
-48 DTDSATLYD
+48 DADSTALDY

-73 YSDDDTSSEREPIY
+73 YSDDDISSEYETIY
-87 ADPNEPESEPD
+87 TDPKEPESEPD
-98 EEPEAELAEPET
+98 EEPEPEEAEPEI
-110 PADEPEAPA
+110 PADEPEASAEA
-119 ETESE
+119 ETE
-124 EPAALAESDEAEQTA
+124 EPAEPAESDEAEQTV
-139 ENEESIETEKL
+139 ENKEPVSEVSFANPEETE
-150 EEPASEASFAESEE
+150 
-164 TQSAG
+164 SAG
-169 ETYFTQSESEAAAE
+169 ESYFESEAATESPA
-183 APEEPEEAEAVQGS
+183 EPEETEAVQES
-197 ADEAES
+197 ADEIEP
-203 EAEEAA
+203 EAEEVK
-209 AEEVAADE
+209 AEEVPADE

-222 SDSKFEL
+222 SDSEFEL
-229 SVVKTDSEDEEATQE
+229 SVVKTDGEDDDIQE
-244 TEPKNEADTDESDES
+244 SEPKDEVDTDESNKTDES
-259 NGTDDP
+259 

-280 SEAEEP
+280 SGD
-286 QSEDEAEKK
+286 EDEAEKK

-308 YFGEPSEKPE
+308 YFGEPTEEPE

-339 PMKSLSEPTKS
+339 PMKSLSEPTQN

-434 QMMLSGFGEEPET
+434 QLMLSGFGEEPET

-465 KKKKFVLLGGIG
+465 KKKKFVLLGGLG
-477 DDEPQEDEDQPEE
+477 DDEPQEDENL
-490 EEEEPDEQP
+490 P
-499 EEKKKRSE
+499 EEKEYELEEQHEKKRKHSE

-545 VSLLLLLV
+545 VSLLLLLI

-610 GGLTFVLAFVQAI
+610 GGLTFILALVQTI

-779 LYLENRKLNSDG
+779 LYLENRKLNSEG

-976 FGIAQKDVKMTL
+976 FGIAQKDIKMTL

-1001 VVNSAPAKVMHDGSA
+1001 VVDSAPAKVMHDGSA

>member
-1 MENKPSDK
+1 MKNRSSDK
-9 QSNMPLDK
+9 RSKISLD
-17 ILYRVAKIE
+17 RVLREVAE
-26 SDRGEPD
+26 LENSRGEPD
-33 KIWAITDIDDLIAST
+33 RIWSLSDIDDLLAST
-48 DTDSATLYD
+48 DTDSSSPADED
-57 DDDDELLMSI
+57 DTELLTSI
-67 AYYKNR
+67 QYYEDR
-73 YSDDDTSSEREPIY
+73 YSDDDTPSESEPIY
-87 ADPNEPESEPD
+87 TQQGAEEPADRTAEPVK
-98 EEPEAELAEPET
+98 EPEAEIVDEAEAEPEI
-110 PADEPEAPA
+110 PSAEAEIAAEPEIEESAESDDAEQADEESVEGEEPVSEESFSELE
-119 ETESE
+119 ETESVGE
-124 EPAALAESDEAEQTA
+124 SYFTESAAEVPTEPEKAEAAQEIANEAEP
-139 ENEESIETEKL
+139 EIE
-150 EEPASEASFAESEE
+150 
-164 TQSAG
+164 
-169 ETYFTQSESEAAAE
+169 E
-183 APEEPEEAEAVQGS
+183 APVEEA
-197 ADEAES
+197 
-203 EAEEAA
+203 
-209 AEEVAADE
+209 AADE

-222 SDSKFEL
+222 SDSKLEL
-229 SVVKTDSEDEEATQE
+229 SVVKADGEDDDVYESD
-244 TEPKNEADTDESDES
+244 NEVDTDESDES
-259 NGTDDP
+259 DETDESDK
-265 DNSDNILT
+265 DDNILT

-280 SEAEEP
+280 P
-286 QSEDEAEKK
+286 KDEDEAEKK

-308 YFGEPSEKPE
+308 YFGEPTEEPE

-339 PMKSLSEPTKS
+339 PMKSLSEPAQS

-359 LMTAIGSAKAPQ
+359 LMAAIGSAKAPQ

-465 KKKKFVLLGGIG
+465 KKKKFVLLSGLG
-477 DDEPQEDEDQPEE
+477 DDEPQEDENL
-490 EEEEPDEQP
+490 P
-499 EEKKKRSE
+499 EEKEDEPEKQPEKKKKHSE

-536 VIGLCVLEG
+536 VIGLCVLEC

-610 GGLTFVLAFVQAI
+610 GGLTFILALVQTI

-779 LYLENRKLNSDG
+779 LYLENRKLKAEG

-850 GPLTDV
+850 GPLTAV

-1001 VVNSAPAKVMHDGSA
+1001 VVDSAPAKVMHDGSA

-1067 AVIVQTAIVAFSVI
+1067 AVVVQAAIVAFSVI
-1081 LEKFKR
+1081 LEKFKK

>member
-1 MENKPSDK
+1 
-9 QSNMPLDK
+9 MPLDK
-17 ILYRVAKIE
+17 VLYQVAKIE
-26 SDRGEPD
+26 HDSGEPD
-33 KIWAITDIDDLIAST
+33 KIWKITDIDDLIAST
-48 DTDSATLYD
+48 DADSTALDY

-73 YSDDDTSSEREPIY
+73 YSDDDISSEYETIY
-87 ADPNEPESEPD
+87 TDPKEPESEPD
-98 EEPEAELAEPET
+98 EEPEPEEAEPEN
-110 PADEPEAPA
+110 PADEPEASAEA
-119 ETESE
+119 ETE
-124 EPAALAESDEAEQTA
+124 EPAEPAESDEAEQTV
-139 ENEESIETEKL
+139 ENKEPVSEVSFAKPEETE
-150 EEPASEASFAESEE
+150 
-164 TQSAG
+164 SAG
-169 ETYFTQSESEAAAE
+169 ESYFTEPESEAATESPA
-183 APEEPEEAEAVQGS
+183 EPEETEAAQES
-197 ADEAES
+197 ADEIEP
-203 EAEEAA
+203 EAEEVK
-209 AEEVAADE
+209 AEEVPTDE

-222 SDSKFEL
+222 SDSKIEL
-229 SVVKTDSEDEEATQE
+229 SVVKADGEDDDIQE
-244 TEPKNEADTDESDES
+244 SEPKDEVDTDESNKTDES
-259 NGTDDP
+259 

-280 SEAEEP
+280 SED
-286 QSEDEAEKK
+286 EDEAGKK

-308 YFGEPSEKPE
+308 YFGEPTEEPE

-339 PMKSLSEPTKS
+339 PMKSLSEPTQN

-401 PAEEFVGSGDDKPAS
+401 PAEEFVGSGDDKPVS

-427 GNQPEEE
+427 GNQPEE

-465 KKKKFVLLGGIG
+465 KKKKFVLLGGLG
-477 DDEPQEDEDQPEE
+477 DDEPQEDENL
-490 EEEEPDEQP
+490 P
-499 EEKKKRSE
+499 EEKEDEPEEQHEKKKKHSE

-545 VSLLLLLV
+545 VSLLLLLI

-610 GGLTFVLAFVQAI
+610 GGLTFILALVQAI

-629 SPEGASGMFYCA
+629 SPEGASGIFYCA
-641 AAIFALLMTAENSSR
+641 AAIFALLMTAENSNR

-779 LYLENRKLNSDG
+779 LYLENRKLNSEG

-976 FGIAQKDVKMTL
+976 FGIAQKDIKMTL

-1001 VVNSAPAKVMHDGSA
+1001 VVDTAPAKVMHDGSA

-1067 AVIVQTAIVAFSVI
+1067 AVIVQAAIVAFSVI

>member
-1 MENKPSDK
+1 
-9 QSNMPLDK
+9 MPLDK
-17 ILYRVAKIE
+17 VLYQVAKIE
-26 SDRGEPD
+26 HDSGEPD
-33 KIWAITDIDDLIAST
+33 KIWKITDIDDLIAST
-48 DTDSATLYD
+48 DADSTALDY

-73 YSDDDTSSEREPIY
+73 YSDDDISSEYETIY
-87 ADPNEPESEPD
+87 TDPKEPESEPD
-98 EEPEAELAEPET
+98 EEPEPEEAEPEN
-110 PADEPEAPA
+110 PADEPEASAEA
-119 ETESE
+119 ETE
-124 EPAALAESDEAEQTA
+124 EPAEPAESDEAEQTV
-139 ENEESIETEKL
+139 ENKEPVSEVSFAKPEETES
-150 EEPASEASFAESEE
+150 ASES
-164 TQSAG
+164 
-169 ETYFTQSESEAAAE
+169 YFESEAATASP
-183 APEEPEEAEAVQGS
+183 AEPEETEAVQES
-197 ADEAES
+197 VDEIEP
-203 EAEEAA
+203 EAEEVK
-209 AEEVAADE
+209 AEEVPADE

-222 SDSKFEL
+222 SDSKIEL
-229 SVVKTDSEDEEATQE
+229 SVVKADGEDDNIQE
-244 TEPKNEADTDESDES
+244 SEPKDEVDTDESNKTEES
-259 NGTDDP
+259 

-280 SEAEEP
+280 SED
-286 QSEDEAEKK
+286 EDEAEKK

-308 YFGEPSEKPE
+308 YFGEPTEEPE

-339 PMKSLSEPTKS
+339 PMKSLSEPTQN

-465 KKKKFVLLGGIG
+465 KKKKFVLLGGLG
-477 DDEPQEDEDQPEE
+477 DDEPQEDENL
-490 EEEEPDEQP
+490 P
-499 EEKKKRSE
+499 EEKEYEPEEQHEKKRKHSE

-545 VSLLLLLV
+545 VSLLLLLI

-610 GGLTFVLAFVQAI
+610 GGLTFILALVQTI

-641 AAIFALLMTAENSSR
+641 ATIFALLMTAENSSR

-779 LYLENRKLNSDG
+779 LYLENRKLNSEG

-976 FGIAQKDVKMTL
+976 FGIAQKDIKMTL

-1001 VVNSAPAKVMHDGSA
+1001 VVDSAPAKVMHDGSA

-1067 AVIVQTAIVAFSVI
+1067 TVIVQAAIVAFSVI

>member
-1 MENKPSDK
+1 
-9 QSNMPLDK
+9 MPLDK
-17 ILYRVAKIE
+17 VLYQVAKIE
-26 SDRGEPD
+26 HDSGEPD
-33 KIWAITDIDDLIAST
+33 KIWKITDIDDLIAST
-48 DTDSATLYD
+48 GADSAALDY

-73 YSDDDTSSEREPIY
+73 YSDDDISSEYETIY
-87 ADPNEPESEPD
+87 TDPKAPESEPD
-98 EEPEAELAEPET
+98 EEPEPELAEPEN
-110 PADEPEAPA
+110 PADEPESSAEA
-119 ETESE
+119 ETE
-124 EPAALAESDEAEQTA
+124 EPAEPAESDEAAQTV
-139 ENEESIETEKL
+139 ENKEPVSEVSFAKPEETE
-150 EEPASEASFAESEE
+150 
-164 TQSAG
+164 SAG
-169 ETYFTQSESEAAAE
+169 ESYFESEAATESPAE
-183 APEEPEEAEAVQGS
+183 PKEAEAAQES
-197 ADEAES
+197 ADEAETES
-203 EAEEAA
+203 KDVK
-209 AEEVAADE
+209 AEEVPADE
-217 SEDIY
+217 NEDIY

-229 SVVKTDSEDEEATQE
+229 SVVKADGEDDDIQE
-244 TEPKNEADTDESDES
+244 SEPKDEDDTDESNESDES
-259 NGTDDP
+259 DE
-265 DNSDNILT
+265 DNNILT

-280 SEAEEP
+280 SED
-286 QSEDEAEKK
+286 EDEAEKK

-308 YFGEPSEKPE
+308 YFGEPSEEPE
-318 EDSER
+318 DDSER

-339 PMKSLSEPTKS
+339 PMKSLSEPTQN

-359 LMTAIGSAKAPQ
+359 LMTAIGSAKEPQ

-465 KKKKFVLLGGIG
+465 KKKKFVLLSGLG
-477 DDEPQEDEDQPEE
+477 DDEPQEDENL
-490 EEEEPDEQP
+490 P
-499 EEKKKRSE
+499 EEKEDEPEEQHEKKKKHSE

-610 GGLTFVLAFVQAI
+610 GGLTFILALVQTI

-629 SPEGASGMFYCA
+629 SPKGASGMFYCA

-779 LYLENRKLNSDG
+779 LYLENRKLNSEG

-939 AEDASL
+939 AEDSSL

-976 FGIAQKDVKMTL
+976 FGIAQKDIKMTL

-1001 VVNSAPAKVMHDGSA
+1001 VVDSAPAKVMHDGSA

-1067 AVIVQTAIVAFSVI
+1067 AVIVQAAIVAFSVI

>member
-9 QSNMPLDK
+9 RSNMPLDK
-17 ILYRVAKIE
+17 VLYQVAKIE
-26 SDRGEPD
+26 HDSGEPD
-33 KIWAITDIDDLIAST
+33 KIWKITDIDDLIAST
-48 DTDSATLYD
+48 DADSTALDY

-73 YSDDDTSSEREPIY
+73 YSDDDISSEYETIY
-87 ADPNEPESEPD
+87 TDPKEPESEPD
-98 EEPEAELAEPET
+98 EEPEPEEAEPEI
-110 PADEPEAPA
+110 PADEPEASAEA
-119 ETESE
+119 ETE
-124 EPAALAESDEAEQTA
+124 EPAEPAESDEAEQTV
-139 ENEESIETEKL
+139 ENKEPVSEVSFANPEETE
-150 EEPASEASFAESEE
+150 
-164 TQSAG
+164 SAG
-169 ETYFTQSESEAAAE
+169 ESYFESEAATESPA
-183 APEEPEEAEAVQGS
+183 EPEETEAVQES
-197 ADEAES
+197 ADEIEP
-203 EAEEAA
+203 EAEEVK
-209 AEEVAADE
+209 AEEVPADE

-222 SDSKFEL
+222 SDSEFEL
-229 SVVKTDSEDEEATQE
+229 SVVKTDGEDDDIQE
-244 TEPKNEADTDESDES
+244 SEPKDEVDTDESNKTDES
-259 NGTDDP
+259 

-280 SEAEEP
+280 SGD
-286 QSEDEAEKK
+286 EDEAEKK

-308 YFGEPSEKPE
+308 YFGEPTEEPE

-339 PMKSLSEPTKS
+339 PMKSLSEPTQN

-465 KKKKFVLLGGIG
+465 KKKKFVLLGGLG
-477 DDEPQEDEDQPEE
+477 DDEPQEDENL
-490 EEEEPDEQP
+490 P
-499 EEKKKRSE
+499 EEKEYEPEEQHEKKRKHSE

-545 VSLLLLLV
+545 VSLLLLLI

-610 GGLTFVLAFVQAI
+610 GGLTFILALVQTI

-641 AAIFALLMTAENSSR
+641 ATIFALLMTAENSSR

-779 LYLENRKLNSDG
+779 LYLENRKLNSEG

-976 FGIAQKDVKMTL
+976 FGIAQKDIKMTL

-1001 VVNSAPAKVMHDGSA
+1001 VVDSAPAKVMHDGSA

-1043 QAVVAAGAILC
+1043 QAVVAVGAILC

-1067 AVIVQTAIVAFSVI
+1067 AVVVQAAIVAFSVI
-1081 LEKFKR
+1081 LEKFKK

>member
-9 QSNMPLDK
+9 RSNMPLDK
-17 ILYRVAKIE
+17 VLYQVAKIE
-26 SDRGEPD
+26 HDSGEPD
-33 KIWAITDIDDLIAST
+33 KIWKITDIDDLIAST
-48 DTDSATLYD
+48 DADSTALDY

-73 YSDDDTSSEREPIY
+73 YSDDDISSEYETIY
-87 ADPNEPESEPD
+87 TDPKEPESEPD
-98 EEPEAELAEPET
+98 EEPEPEEAEPEI
-110 PADEPEAPA
+110 PADEPEASAEA
-119 ETESE
+119 ETE
-124 EPAALAESDEAEQTA
+124 EPAEPAESDEAEQTV
-139 ENEESIETEKL
+139 ENKEPVSEVSFANPEETE
-150 EEPASEASFAESEE
+150 
-164 TQSAG
+164 SAG
-169 ETYFTQSESEAAAE
+169 ESYFESEAATESPA
-183 APEEPEEAEAVQGS
+183 EPEETEAVQES
-197 ADEAES
+197 ADEIEP
-203 EAEEAA
+203 EAEEVK
-209 AEEVAADE
+209 AEEVPADE

-222 SDSKFEL
+222 SDSEFEL
-229 SVVKTDSEDEEATQE
+229 SVVKTDGEDDDIQE
-244 TEPKNEADTDESDES
+244 SEPKDEVDTDESNKTDES
-259 NGTDDP
+259 

-280 SEAEEP
+280 SGD
-286 QSEDEAEKK
+286 EDEAEKK

-308 YFGEPSEKPE
+308 YFGEPTEEPE

-339 PMKSLSEPTKS
+339 PMKSLSEPTQN

-465 KKKKFVLLGGIG
+465 KKKKFVLLGGLG
-477 DDEPQEDEDQPEE
+477 DDEPQEDENL
-490 EEEEPDEQP
+490 P
-499 EEKKKRSE
+499 EEKEYELEEQHEKKRKHSE

-545 VSLLLLLV
+545 VSLLLLLI

-610 GGLTFVLAFVQAI
+610 GGLTFILALVQTI

-779 LYLENRKLNSDG
+779 LYLENRKLNSEG

-925 AIDSQVAAMFVFNY
+925 AIDSQVATMFVFNY

-976 FGIAQKDVKMTL
+976 FGIAQKDIKMTL

-1001 VVNSAPAKVMHDGSA
+1001 VVDSAPAKVMHDGSA

>member
-1 MENKPSDK
+1 
-9 QSNMPLDK
+9 MPLDK
-17 ILYRVAKIE
+17 VLYQVAKIE
-26 SDRGEPD
+26 HDSGEPD
-33 KIWAITDIDDLIAST
+33 KIWKITDIDDLIAST
-48 DTDSATLYD
+48 DADSTALDY

-73 YSDDDTSSEREPIY
+73 YSDDDISSEYETIY
-87 ADPNEPESEPD
+87 TDPKEPESEPD
-98 EEPEAELAEPET
+98 EEPEPEEVEPEI
-110 PADEPEAPA
+110 PADEPEASAEA
-119 ETESE
+119 ETE
-124 EPAALAESDEAEQTA
+124 EPAEPAESDEAEQTV
-139 ENEESIETEKL
+139 ENKEPVSEVSFANPEETE
-150 EEPASEASFAESEE
+150 
-164 TQSAG
+164 SAG
-169 ETYFTQSESEAAAE
+169 ESYFESEAATESPA
-183 APEEPEEAEAVQGS
+183 EPEETEAVQES
-197 ADEAES
+197 ADEIEP
-203 EAEEAA
+203 EAEEVK
-209 AEEVAADE
+209 AEEVPADE

-222 SDSKFEL
+222 SDSEFEL
-229 SVVKTDSEDEEATQE
+229 SVVKTDGEDDDIQE
-244 TEPKNEADTDESDES
+244 SEPKDEVDTDESNKTDES
-259 NGTDDP
+259 

-280 SEAEEP
+280 SGD
-286 QSEDEAEKK
+286 EDEAEKK

-308 YFGEPSEKPE
+308 YFGEPTEEPE

-339 PMKSLSEPTKS
+339 PMKSLSEPTQN

-465 KKKKFVLLGGIG
+465 KKKKFVLLGGLG
-477 DDEPQEDEDQPEE
+477 DDEPQEDENL
-490 EEEEPDEQP
+490 P
-499 EEKKKRSE
+499 EEKEYELEEQHEKKRKHSE

-545 VSLLLLLV
+545 VSLLLLLI

-610 GGLTFVLAFVQAI
+610 GGLTFILALVQTI

-779 LYLENRKLNSDG
+779 LYLENRKLNSEG

-976 FGIAQKDVKMTL
+976 FGIAQKDIKMTL

-1001 VVNSAPAKVMHDGSA
+1001 VVDSAPAKVMHDGSA

>member
-1 MENKPSDK
+1 
-9 QSNMPLDK
+9 MPLDK
-17 ILYRVAKIE
+17 VLYQVAKIE
-26 SDRGEPD
+26 HDSGEPD
-33 KIWAITDIDDLIAST
+33 KIWKITDIDDLIAST
-48 DTDSATLYD
+48 GADSTALDY

-73 YSDDDTSSEREPIY
+73 YSDDDISSEYETIY
-87 ADPNEPESEPD
+87 TDPKEPESEPD
-98 EEPEAELAEPET
+98 EEPEPEEAEPEN
-110 PADEPEAPA
+110 PADEPESSAEA
-119 ETESE
+119 ETE
-124 EPAALAESDEAEQTA
+124 EPAEPAESDEAAQTV
-139 ENEESIETEKL
+139 ENKEPVSEVSFAKPEETE
-150 EEPASEASFAESEE
+150 
-164 TQSAG
+164 SAG
-169 ETYFTQSESEAAAE
+169 ESYFAEPESEAATESPAE
-183 APEEPEEAEAVQGS
+183 PKEAEAAQES
-197 ADEAES
+197 ADEAETES
-203 EAEEAA
+203 KDVK
-209 AEEVAADE
+209 AEEVPADE
-217 SEDIY
+217 NEDIY

-229 SVVKTDSEDEEATQE
+229 SVVKADSEDDIQE
-244 TEPKNEADTDESDES
+244 SEPKDEDDTDESNETDEF
-259 NGTDDP
+259 

-280 SEAEEP
+280 SED
-286 QSEDEAEKK
+286 EDDAEKK

-308 YFGEPSEKPE
+308 YFGEPSEEPE

-339 PMKSLSEPTKS
+339 PMKSLSEPTQN

-359 LMTAIGSAKAPQ
+359 LMTAIGSAKEPQ

-465 KKKKFVLLGGIG
+465 KKKKFVLLGGLG
-477 DDEPQEDEDQPEE
+477 DDKPQEDENLPEE
-490 EEEEPDEQP
+490 KEDEPEEQP
-499 EEKKKRSE
+499 EKKRKHSE

-545 VSLLLLLV
+545 VSLLLLLI

-610 GGLTFVLAFVQAI
+610 GGLTFILALVQTI

-656 GTARV
+656 GAARV

-756 FGVLTGAF
+756 FSVLTGAF

-779 LYLENRKLNSDG
+779 LYLENRKLNSEG

-976 FGIAQKDVKMTL
+976 FGIAQKDIKMTL

-1001 VVNSAPAKVMHDGSA
+1001 VVDSAPAKVMHDGSA

-1067 AVIVQTAIVAFSVI
+1067 AVIVQAAIVAFSVI

>member
-1 MENKPSDK
+1 
-9 QSNMPLDK
+9 MPLDK
-17 ILYRVAKIE
+17 VLYQVAKIE
-26 SDRGEPD
+26 HDSGEPD
-33 KIWAITDIDDLIAST
+33 KIWKITDIDDLIAST
-48 DTDSATLYD
+48 GADSTSLDY

-73 YSDDDTSSEREPIY
+73 YSDDDISSEYETIY
-87 ADPNEPESEPD
+87 TDPKEPESEPD
-98 EEPEAELAEPET
+98 EEPEPEEAEPEN
-110 PADEPEAPA
+110 PADEPEASAEA
-119 ETESE
+119 ETE
-124 EPAALAESDEAEQTA
+124 EPAEPAESDEAAQTV
-139 ENEESIETEKL
+139 ENKEPVSEVSFAKPEETE
-150 EEPASEASFAESEE
+150 
-164 TQSAG
+164 SAG
-169 ETYFTQSESEAAAE
+169 ESYFESEAAIESPA
-183 APEEPEEAEAVQGS
+183 EPEEAEAAQES
-197 ADEAES
+197 ADEAETES
-203 EAEEAA
+203 KDVK
-209 AEEVAADE
+209 AEEVPADE
-217 SEDIY
+217 NEDIY

-229 SVVKTDSEDEEATQE
+229 SVVKADGEDDDIQESEPKDEDED
-244 TEPKNEADTDESDES
+244 DTDESNETDEQ
-259 NGTDDP
+259 NKD
-265 DNSDNILT
+265 DNILT

-280 SEAEEP
+280 PE
-286 QSEDEAEKK
+286 SEDEAEKK

-308 YFGEPSEKPE
+308 YFGEPSEEPE

-339 PMKSLSEPTKS
+339 PMKSLSEPTQN

-359 LMTAIGSAKAPQ
+359 LMTAIGSAKEPQ

-465 KKKKFVLLGGIG
+465 KKKKFVLLSVLG
-477 DDEPQEDEDQPEE
+477 DEDPQEDENLPEE
-490 EEEEPDEQP
+490 KEDEPEEQP
-499 EEKKKRSE
+499 EKKRKHSE
-507 KAPLEYE
+507 KVPLEYE

-521 VYNSLKNAASQFKTS
+521 IYNSLKNAASQFKTS

-545 VSLLLLLV
+545 VSLLLLLI

-610 GGLTFVLAFVQAI
+610 GGLTFILALVQTI

-779 LYLENRKLNSDG
+779 LYLENRKLNSEG

-939 AEDASL
+939 AEDSSL

-976 FGIAQKDVKMTL
+976 FGIAQKDIKMTL

-1001 VVNSAPAKVMHDGSA
+1001 VVDSAPAKVMHDGSA

-1067 AVIVQTAIVAFSVI
+1067 AVIVQAAIVAFSVI

>member
-9 QSNMPLDK
+9 RSNMPLDK
-17 ILYRVAKIE
+17 VLYQVAKIKHD
-26 SDRGEPD
+26 SGEPD
-33 KIWAITDIDDLIAST
+33 KIWEITDIDDLIAST
-48 DTDSATLYD
+48 YADSTALDY

-67 AYYKNR
+67 AYYKDR
-73 YSDDDTSSEREPIY
+73 YSDDDISSEYETIY
-87 ADPNEPESEPD
+87 TDPKEPESEPD
-98 EEPEAELAEPET
+98 EEPEPEEAEPEN
-110 PADEPEAPA
+110 PADEPEASAEA
-119 ETESE
+119 ETE
-124 EPAALAESDEAEQTA
+124 EPAEPAESDETEQTV
-139 ENEESIETEKL
+139 ENKEPVSEVSFAKPEETEL
-150 EEPASEASFAESEE
+150 
-164 TQSAG
+164 AG
-169 ETYFTQSESEAAAE
+169 ESYFTEPESEAATESPA
-183 APEEPEEAEAVQGS
+183 EPEEAEAAQES
-197 ADEAES
+197 ADEIEP
-203 EAEEAA
+203 EAEKVK
-209 AEEVAADE
+209 AEKVPADE

-229 SVVKTDSEDEEATQE
+229 SVVKADGEDDDIQE
-244 TEPKNEADTDESDES
+244 SEPKDEVDTDESNKTDES
-259 NGTDDP
+259 

-280 SEAEEP
+280 SED
-286 QSEDEAEKK
+286 EDEAEKK

-308 YFGEPSEKPE
+308 YFGEPTEEPE

-339 PMKSLSEPTKS
+339 PMKTLSEPTQN

-401 PAEEFVGSGDDKPAS
+401 PAEEFVGSGDNKPAS

-465 KKKKFVLLGGIG
+465 KKKKFVLLSGLG
-477 DDEPQEDEDQPEE
+477 DDEPQEDENL
-490 EEEEPDEQP
+490 P
-499 EEKKKRSE
+499 EEKEDEPEEQHEKKKKHSE

-545 VSLLLLLV
+545 VSLLLLLI

-585 FYLAFPNILSGV
+585 FYLAFPNIFSGV

-610 GGLTFVLAFVQAI
+610 GGLTFILALVQTI

-779 LYLENRKLNSDG
+779 LYLENRKLNSEG

-976 FGIAQKDVKMTL
+976 FGIAQKDIKMTL

-1001 VVNSAPAKVMHDGSA
+1001 VVDSAPAKVMHDGSA

-1067 AVIVQTAIVAFSVI
+1067 AVIVQAAIVAFSVI

>member
-9 QSNMPLDK
+9 RSNMPLDK
-17 ILYRVAKIE
+17 VLYQVAKIE
-26 SDRGEPD
+26 HDSGEPD
-33 KIWAITDIDDLIAST
+33 KIWKITDIDDLIAST
-48 DTDSATLYD
+48 DADSTALDY

-73 YSDDDTSSEREPIY
+73 YSDDDISSEYETIY
-87 ADPNEPESEPD
+87 TDPKEPESEPD
-98 EEPEAELAEPET
+98 EEPEPEEAEPEN
-110 PADEPEAPA
+110 PADEPEASAEA
-119 ETESE
+119 ETE
-124 EPAALAESDEAEQTA
+124 EPVEPAESDEAEQTV
-139 ENEESIETEKL
+139 ENKEPVSEMSFAKPEETE
-150 EEPASEASFAESEE
+150 
-164 TQSAG
+164 SAG
-169 ETYFTQSESEAAAE
+169 ESYFESEAATESPA
-183 APEEPEEAEAVQGS
+183 EPEETEAVQES
-197 ADEAES
+197 ADEIEP
-203 EAEEAA
+203 EAEEVK
-209 AEEVAADE
+209 AENVPADE
-217 SEDIY
+217 SEAIY
-222 SDSKFEL
+222 SDSKIEL
-229 SVVKTDSEDEEATQE
+229 SVVKADSEDDDIQE
-244 TEPKNEADTDESDES
+244 SEPKDEVDTDESNKTDES
-259 NGTDDP
+259 

-280 SEAEEP
+280 SED
-286 QSEDEAEKK
+286 EDEAEKK

-308 YFGEPSEKPE
+308 YFGEPTEEPE

-339 PMKSLSEPTKS
+339 PMKSLSEPTQN

-465 KKKKFVLLGGIG
+465 KKKKFVLLGGLG
-477 DDEPQEDEDQPEE
+477 DEEPQEDENLSEDKEDEPEE
-490 EEEEPDEQP
+490 QH
-499 EEKKKRSE
+499 EKKRKHSE

-545 VSLLLLLV
+545 VSLLLLLI

-610 GGLTFVLAFVQAI
+610 GGLTFILALVQTI

-779 LYLENRKLNSDG
+779 LYLENRKLNSEG

-939 AEDASL
+939 AEDTSL

-976 FGIAQKDVKMTL
+976 FGIAQKDIKMTL

-1001 VVNSAPAKVMHDGSA
+1001 VVDSAPAKVMHDGSA
-1016 RSYFKSIAACGRLA
+1016 RSYFKSIAACGRIA

-1067 AVIVQTAIVAFSVI
+1067 AVIVQAAIVAFSVI

>member
-1 MENKPSDK
+1 
-9 QSNMPLDK
+9 MPLDK
-17 ILYRVAKIE
+17 VLYQVAKIE
-26 SDRGEPD
+26 HDSGKPD
-33 KIWAITDIDDLIAST
+33 KIWEITDIDDLIAST
-48 DTDSATLYD
+48 DADSTALDY

-73 YSDDDTSSEREPIY
+73 YSDDDISSEY
-87 ADPNEPESEPD
+87 KTVYTDPKEPESEPD
-98 EEPEAELAEPET
+98 EEPEPEEAEPEN
-110 PADEPEAPA
+110 PADEPEASAEA
-119 ETESE
+119 ETE
-124 EPAALAESDEAEQTA
+124 EPAEPAESDEAEQTV
-139 ENEESIETEKL
+139 ENKEPVSEVSFAKPEETE
-150 EEPASEASFAESEE
+150 
-164 TQSAG
+164 SAG
-169 ETYFTQSESEAAAE
+169 ESYFTEPESSAATE
-183 APEEPEEAEAVQGS
+183 APAEPEEAEAAQES
-197 ADEAES
+197 ADEIEP
-203 EAEEAA
+203 EAEEVK
-209 AEEVAADE
+209 AEKVPADE

-222 SDSKFEL
+222 SDSEFEL
-229 SVVKTDSEDEEATQE
+229 SVVKADGEDDDIQE
-244 TEPKNEADTDESDES
+244 SEPKDEVDTDESNKTDES
-259 NGTDDP
+259 

-280 SEAEEP
+280 SED
-286 QSEDEAEKK
+286 EDESEKK

-308 YFGEPSEKPE
+308 YFGEPAEEPE

-339 PMKSLSEPTKS
+339 PMKSLSEPTQN

-416 IEDQPFTNPAA
+416 IEDKPFTNPAA

-465 KKKKFVLLGGIG
+465 KKKKFVLLGGLG
-477 DDEPQEDEDQPEE
+477 DDEPQEDENL
-490 EEEEPDEQP
+490 P
-499 EEKKKRSE
+499 EEKEDEPEEQSEKKRKHSE

-545 VSLLLLLV
+545 VSLLLLLI

-585 FYLAFPNILSGV
+585 FYLAFPNILSGI

-610 GGLTFVLAFVQAI
+610 GGLTFILALVQTI

-779 LYLENRKLNSDG
+779 LYLENRKLNSEG

-976 FGIAQKDVKMTL
+976 FGIAQKDIKMTL

-1001 VVNSAPAKVMHDGSA
+1001 VVDSAPAKVMHDGSA

-1030 NFASRWAVFALIV
+1030 NFASRWAVVFALIV

>member
-1 MENKPSDK
+1 MENKSSDRQGK
-9 QSNMPLDK
+9 ISLDK
-17 ILYRVAKIE
+17 IVREIAELE
-26 SDRGEPD
+26 SSRGEPD
-33 KIWAITDIDDLIAST
+33 KIWSLSDIDELIAST
-48 DTDSATLYD
+48 NAVSPVPADED
-57 DDDDELLMSI
+57 DAELLTSI
-67 AYYKNR
+67 QYYEDA
-73 YSDDDTSSEREPIY
+73 YSDDKAFGYEPVREP
-87 ADPNEPESEPD
+87 EPEPEY
-98 EEPEAELAEPET
+98 EPEETAEPEQE
-110 PADEPEAPA
+110 ADEPDVDISDKTEDEVPAEPEEAVEAPA
-119 ETESE
+119 EE
-124 EPAALAESDEAEQTA
+124 EDEAPVEDA
-139 ENEESIETEKL
+139 VSEKTDSVPV
-150 EEPASEASFAESEE
+150 EV
-164 TQSAG
+164 
-169 ETYFTQSESEAAAE
+169 E
-183 APEEPEEAEAVQGS
+183 APEEEPDGAPAED
-197 ADEAES
+197 ADEAL
-203 EAEEAA
+203 AEDG
-209 AEEVAADE
+209 EE
-217 SEDIY
+217 IY

-229 SVVKTDSEDEEATQE
+229 SVAESDGDSDT
-244 TEPKNEADTDESDES
+244 DTDE
-259 NGTDDP
+259 NR
-265 DNSDNILT
+265 
-273 LHGEEEE
+273 
-280 SEAEEP
+280 EAEREKVVP
-286 QSEDEAEKK
+286 LNGEDETPQDGAEEKK
-295 PTVEELFGAPASR
+295 PTVEELFGAPAAR
-308 YFGEPSEKPE
+308 YFGEPAE
-318 EDSER
+318 ETEDDSEN
-323 ESRAIPGLF
+323 EERAVPGLF
-332 GDTVVFG
+332 DDTVVFG
-339 PMKSLSEPTKS
+339 PMKTLSEPTRK
-350 KPDDEYKTK
+350 DGDEYKTK
-359 LMTAIGSAKAPQ
+359 LISAIGSANAPQ
-371 SAETIEKPGVILKRG
+371 SSETIEKPGVILKRG
-386 PLSETSGLEPLPQVI
+386 PLSETSGLEPLPKVI
-401 PAEEFVGSGDDKPAS
+401 PAEDFVGSENDTPFS
-416 IEDQPFTNPAA
+416 IEDRPFTNPAA
-427 GNQPEEE
+427 ENRPEEE

-447 EKIDEDELRSE
+447 EKIDEDELRDE
-458 LDKKRAE
+458 LSKKRAE
-465 KKKKFVLLGGIG
+465 KKKKFVLLSNF
-477 DDEPQEDEDQPEE
+477 DENEPQQEE
-490 EEEEPDEQP
+490 SRP
-499 EEKKKRSE
+499 EEKAEEPEELPKKKEKRSE

-521 VYNSLKNAASQFKTS
+521 IYNSLKNAATQLKTS
-536 VIGLCVLEG
+536 VIGLCVIEG
-545 VSLLLLLV
+545 VALLLLLV

-576 ANIVLLLAS
+576 ANLVLLLAS
-585 FYLAFPNILSGV
+585 FYLAFPCILSGM
-597 KALANGRVTGGAV
+597 KALTKGRVTGGAA
-610 GGLTFVLAFVQAI
+610 GGITFILALVQTV

-629 SPEGASGMFYCA
+629 SPEGASGVFYCSA
-641 AAIFALLMTAENSSR
+641 AVFALLMTAENGSR
-656 GTARV
+656 GSARV

-688 FEVGRALKM
+688 FEVGRSLKM
-697 GNPDILYSGRVE
+697 GNPDILYSGKVK
-709 FPADFIKNS
+709 FPAEFIKNS
-718 EANSPADSCIKRS
+718 EANSPADSCVKRS

-743 VISGIITKDIFQA
+743 VISGIITRDFFQA

-779 LYLENRKLNSDG
+779 LYLENRKLNSEG
-791 GMIAGYDAAL
+791 GMIAGYDAAV
-801 ECSEAVAASVD
+801 ECSEAVAAAVD

-830 HTVRIDDVLL
+830 RTVRIDDVLL

-906 PLKSEE
+906 PLKSDE

-945 KDSIN
+945 KESLN

-976 FGIAQKDVKMTL
+976 FGIAQKDIKMTF

-1001 VVNSAPAKVMHDGSA
+1001 VVDSAPAKVMHDGSA

-1030 NFASRWAVFALIV
+1030 NFASHWAVFALIM

-1067 AVIVQTAIVAFSVI
+1067 AVTVQCATVLFSVI
-1081 LEKFKR
+1081 LEKFKK

>member
-1 MENKPSDK
+1 
-9 QSNMPLDK
+9 MPLDK
-17 ILYRVAKIE
+17 VLYQVAKIE
-26 SDRGEPD
+26 HDSGEPD
-33 KIWAITDIDDLIAST
+33 KIWKITDIDDLIAST
-48 DTDSATLYD
+48 DADSTALDY

-73 YSDDDTSSEREPIY
+73 YSDDDISSEYETIY
-87 ADPNEPESEPD
+87 TDPKEPESEPD
-98 EEPEAELAEPET
+98 EEPEPEEAEPEI
-110 PADEPEAPA
+110 PADEPEASAEA
-119 ETESE
+119 ETE
-124 EPAALAESDEAEQTA
+124 EPAEPAESDEAEQTV
-139 ENEESIETEKL
+139 ENKEPVSEVSFANPEETE
-150 EEPASEASFAESEE
+150 
-164 TQSAG
+164 SAG
-169 ETYFTQSESEAAAE
+169 ESYFESEAATESPA
-183 APEEPEEAEAVQGS
+183 EPEETEAVQES
-197 ADEAES
+197 ADEIEP
-203 EAEEAA
+203 EAEEVK
-209 AEEVAADE
+209 AEEVPADE

-222 SDSKFEL
+222 SDSEFEL
-229 SVVKTDSEDEEATQE
+229 SVVKTDGEDDDIQE
-244 TEPKNEADTDESDES
+244 SEPKDEVDTDESNKTDES
-259 NGTDDP
+259 

-280 SEAEEP
+280 SGD
-286 QSEDEAEKK
+286 EDEAEKK

-308 YFGEPSEKPE
+308 YFGEPTEEPE

-339 PMKSLSEPTKS
+339 PMKSLSEPTQN

-465 KKKKFVLLGGIG
+465 KKKKFVLLGGLG
-477 DDEPQEDEDQPEE
+477 DDEPQEDENL
-490 EEEEPDEQP
+490 P
-499 EEKKKRSE
+499 EEKEYEPEEQHEKKRKHSE

-545 VSLLLLLV
+545 VSLLLLLI

-610 GGLTFVLAFVQAI
+610 GGLTFILALVQTI

-641 AAIFALLMTAENSSR
+641 ASIFALLMTAENSSR

-779 LYLENRKLNSDG
+779 LYLENRKLNSEG

-976 FGIAQKDVKMTL
+976 FGIAQKDIKMTL

-1001 VVNSAPAKVMHDGSA
+1001 VVDSAPAKVMHDGSA

-1030 NFASRWAVFALIV
+1030 NFASHWAVFALIV

-1067 AVIVQTAIVAFSVI
+1067 AVIVQAAIVAFSVI

>member
-1 MENKPSDK
+1 
-9 QSNMPLDK
+9 MPLDK
-17 ILYRVAKIE
+17 VLYQVAKIE
-26 SDRGEPD
+26 HDSGEPD
-33 KIWAITDIDDLIAST
+33 KIWKITDIDDLIAST
-48 DTDSATLYD
+48 DADSTALDY

-73 YSDDDTSSEREPIY
+73 YSDDDISSEYETIY
-87 ADPNEPESEPD
+87 TDPKEPESEPD
-98 EEPEAELAEPET
+98 EKPEPEEAEPEN
-110 PADEPEAPA
+110 PVDEPEASA
-119 ETESE
+119 EAEIE
-124 EPAALAESDEAEQTA
+124 EPAEPAESDEAEQTV
-139 ENEESIETEKL
+139 ENK
-150 EEPASEASFAESEE
+150 EPVSEVSFAKPEE
-164 TQSAG
+164 TASAG
-169 ETYFTQSESEAAAE
+169 ESYFTEPESEAATESPA
-183 APEEPEEAEAVQGS
+183 EPEEAEAAQES
-197 ADEAES
+197 ADEIEP
-203 EAEEAA
+203 EAEKVK
-209 AEEVAADE
+209 AEKVPADE

-222 SDSKFEL
+222 SDSKIEL
-229 SVVKTDSEDEEATQE
+229 SVVKADGEDDDIQE
-244 TEPKNEADTDESDES
+244 SEPKDEVDTDESNKTDES
-259 NGTDDP
+259 

-280 SEAEEP
+280 SED
-286 QSEDEAEKK
+286 EDEAEKK

-308 YFGEPSEKPE
+308 YFGEPTEEPE

-339 PMKSLSEPTKS
+339 PMKSLSEPTQN

-465 KKKKFVLLGGIG
+465 KKKKFVLLGGLG
-477 DDEPQEDEDQPEE
+477 DDEPQEDENL
-490 EEEEPDEQP
+490 P
-499 EEKKKRSE
+499 EEKEDEPEEQHEKKKKHSE

-545 VSLLLLLV
+545 VSLLLLLI

-585 FYLAFPNILSGV
+585 FYLAFPNILSGI

-610 GGLTFVLAFVQAI
+610 GGLTFILALVQTI

-779 LYLENRKLNSDG
+779 LYLENRKLNSEG

-976 FGIAQKDVKMTL
+976 FGIAQKDIKMTL

-1001 VVNSAPAKVMHDGSA
+1001 VVDSAPAKVMHDGSA

-1067 AVIVQTAIVAFSVI
+1067 AVIVQAAIVAFSVI